1 MSQLSKAYEKNKKIQ
16 QSIASNL
23 QEDEPKKQL
32 TTVSMTSSK
41 QQLKQVLQEQKQREK
56 NPVQRKNTKIGASQS
71 PKFVSTTFIS
81 PVQPIVRTQPSS
93 NLQRLL
99 AQVETGDKW
108 YSGDKP
114 TRSEAAA
121 RIYTIS
127 QTDPERARKLNQ
139 AFSQLQ
145 RDPSSQF
152 YNPYGAATNKAIQEL
167 ANLGVDMSGGIT
179 EDWLAKNSWLKAY
192 YRTSGNSGTP
202 LAPTKSSTAEQ
213 NAAYYYYQILK
224 AQDTTNQAEAE
235 WKALQEEI
243 GYWANRKDRN
253 YSDDQI
259 ISKIDWSNYKT
270 LARMDDGAASGV
282 PLTLNSAIGYSQD
295 ALKGVI
301 WAARNGST
309 GNPLADSAKAVLGAG
324 KTWQE
329 DKKISAKLDPSSK
342 AYSPYS
348 VGSTLDDAALYFG
361 VDSFSKD
368 WLENNRNILAGNDAT
383 AKKMYQ
389 TVYNAEQTTLKAEQ
403 ELDELHAN
411 IDRYLESTT
420 DPDQILRMID
430 GEYKT
435 LDSLDESMREGKLI
449 GTTRAIDYRKQ
460 DIEFEVRRRCLAKN
474 TQINGADYVGAV
486 WKLLGLPEVKT
497 EASSAV
503 GASRDNAINAGGAT
517 IADAGT
523 DEEKTVFKTAY
534 SSDFDT
540 YLTQIKG
547 AMDSGVSDPQGGYDY
562 TLKRADQ
569 YAAEN
574 YMDAMDTVLTYE
586 EAKQAKDEAIKK
598 LNDLGVVY
606 DEDGNIDMTNRKGS
620 LIVPGADTAMAA
632 AGMSDAPR
640 KLRHES
646 TSIDDEIFML
656 REEIETGYGE
666 DEDGERVRLT
676 DEEIK
681 IKKAR
686 LSELQNPSASQKEIN
701 QLLAVVDESTETM
714 ERTQKSYD
722 KANITLKN
730 ITEGYAVADRMQALT
745 GVKAGDNLS
754 TLNQMNFLFNIAQN
768 YQPTEYRAA
777 NLYSLAME
785 YQGYS
790 YEETAAAAKQGMEQN
805 KAFIERVNLAVSE
818 LEKKG
823 ANLPDD
829 KMENIQRFVAALERD
844 IKDAQYFLEQE
855 NADFEQVASDEAWK
869 IGNAY
874 ADYNTLSF
882 WAMND
887 HNADRDGY
895 TKLDDAIMLRLE
907 EINIDEHNAAVDY
920 IGPRTSAQAA
930 AESDDFVGPLP
941 ANWVLQQQS
950 NDHHI
955 AMSQAAE
962 GQYSN
967 VLQLNKE
974 ECQTYLY
981 IRATEG
987 VDAAQEYYDHLT
999 DETYGVI
1006 NMRRNLAWT
1015 ANMQKLAEENPVGA
1029 SVLSVITSPLQI
1041 GGLIETAK
1049 AKIQG
1054 KEINPYA
1061 PGFAP
1066 GSMNSAMR
1074 GTVEENLVESVGG
1087 GFLGW
1092 TVGALYN
1099 AGMSIADSV
1108 YNSLF
1113 MDGIGLSAGSAA
1125 ASGLA
1130 KAGITN
1136 NLSTI
1141 LPKVV
1146 QSAVTASGQG
1156 LQAVSNAVMDAKL
1169 RGATDA
1175 EAMAIG
1181 GVTFVAETLTEAIEV
1196 DTIDS
1201 AIHRGAEREFKNF
1214 ISETLFSMLNEGAG
1228 EGASEIIESVAD
1240 TIIMGA
1246 KSNYDASVQ
1255 QHMAEG
1261 MTKEQAEKAAIRE
1274 IAYSALEATAIGA
1287 ISGGLGTA
1295 YGYVRGDVYGDVDR
1309 IQQPAQTA
1317 AENVQQT
1324 AQETVH
1330 QTAQEKTQQE
1340 APTIAQ
1346 ETQNAEV
1353 ENVVPETAEAAQTP
1367 NTKEETQP
1375 FDTGERLTQ
1384 YEVNEKTVRQVTAL
1398 TASLE
1403 ADEAS
1408 QTATIGAALLGDHA
1422 TPQETAFASAA
1433 AQHMTDTLGSD
1444 AAVRFTRDVL
1454 LLDSDSNGVR
1464 AALTVAALNKGGN
1477 ASQVAQRMAQEGV
1490 TAEGIQELKAAA
1502 DLDVQDANVTAQM
1515 QQTVQENQ
1523 VAKRTAQLIGDGA
1536 LKAVQPYETA
1546 VAQAKSVLRQ
1556 AQGELRRQ
1564 VKRLEGLGKNL
1575 LSLQEQIN
1583 SGTATPQLLDTFRST
1598 VKDIEGQNKVVNEY
1612 NQRVANAEQSLHEA
1626 QNQLDT
1632 VRDDT
1637 LRQVRQ
1643 QAQQDV
1649 ADMQAQQLA
1658 EQEAAKPKQN
1668 AEGSTGTVYD
1678 GDNNQIDFHYAL
1690 VDADSL
1696 NVSNLEDMQVNPN
1709 YPQELQPRDRS
1720 REAGRQQVDE
1730 IASNLN
1736 PARLGESADIQNGAP
1751 IIGSDNVVESG
1762 NGRVM
1767 AIKSAMQKGMETARQ
1782 YTQWLRDNAAK
1793 FGISADQV
1801 QDNSVLVR
1809 VRDTDVDRV
1818 AFVQKAN
1825 ESTTSSYSQTET
1837 AKSDAAKMTGDLLN
1851 LYTPTVSGKI
1861 NTRENASFLARF
1873 LETII
1878 PASDRASYLQ
1888 ADGTLS
1894 QNGLARVQNA
1904 LFEKAYGNTALTAAL
1919 SESTDESTKSVIR
1932 ALTNVAARVAT
1943 VSQEIQDG
1951 KVFNLNIASDLAQA
1965 AERYMAIKKQGLDV
1979 SDYLAQFKMPG
1990 YETETETAASFM
2002 RMFDQNK
2009 RSAAKITNAINAVLD
2024 QVESY
2029 GNPNQTSMLGEN
2041 TAPDLNTVV
2050 ENVIGGKDFAE
2061 DTINAPIQASYGVP
2075 GVTST
2080 GKSGTAGAVVS
2091 PIVTAQNL
2099 AKSLGVGMTLGT
2111 RKMDTGSTKIPKAVR
2126 GYYEQ
2131 NAKYIAVRSNEASSY
2146 AVTMHEA
2153 GHAIADK
2160 IGLTGTQEMVDRL
2173 NPVFA
2178 KNYNAQQLPG
2188 EAFAEFVS
2196 LYMRDS
2202 RMAEDFAG
2210 SDFMRTFEAALRRAD
2225 IDKAVHQARDQI
2237 QAYSAATTLDRA
2249 KAGIIDQAD
2258 AQRKDS
2264 MAEKM
2269 RDFVTNVA
2277 DWTRPLEDV
2286 DKAFAASNDGK
2297 YGNVR
2302 QTAKKRNF
2310 ADRIVESLFTN
2321 AMTDAD
2327 HTIIGDSFSA
2337 AFEGIDGKNADDFI
2351 AYGLLK
2357 HSLSRDVQGKQVF
2370 ANDLTHD
2377 QRVEAV
2383 RQIEEANP
2391 QYKKALDKFEKTWHQ
2406 FMQAWMVDTG
2416 YLSQESFD
2424 KMNEM
2429 YPYWLPTVRVRDGKA
2444 GSGGKRGTFTI
2455 HQATGSDLQII
2466 NPIDTIANYVTRIV
2480 DMNLRNNVAIAFDE
2494 AYQTSKGMGIW
2505 AREITQDMRRTA
2517 VNTEDVQ
2524 QHVNDIL
2531 AEADVDTDVIGN
2543 VLEAIGKEAV
2553 SWQGTNTSTEG
2564 DTLRVV
2570 RRDGTN
2576 AYYQFD
2582 ADGRAIYE
2590 ALTGNGKAVHSETRR
2605 ALKAFSNITSFVS
2618 RMATTYAP
2626 TFAASNPIKDLQS
2639 SIYHGSWASNYLTGL
2654 GKWLVSAYEVTTNS
2668 QGVKDYKAQ
2677 GGGGWNQIQ
2686 TGFRKGADEYRGKLF
2701 EGYWKRDAKSI
2712 AKHIGE
2718 TALDVV
2724 TLDRLNDII
2733 ETASRYAEYRFGK
2746 HDLSTPEGRAEAFQ
2760 AAQDVTTDFAN
2771 GGKGAG
2777 VLIARSIMPFL
2788 NPNIQG
2794 TYRAGLELSGRERG
2808 RLGAR
2813 MTKRIVNTMFLSALA
2828 SVIRARFG
2836 SDEDKDLYGRISDG
2850 VKTSNLIIPNV
2861 FNRDSDRRFVRIP
2874 ISQDPLD
2881 QALYALTTSAID
2893 EYNGDD
2899 DLITELLAGASQIV
2913 SNVTLGASD
2922 LLSEGRLPERLN
2934 GFMQGTIFGPAW
2946 GLITN
2951 QTYYGGKIVGDYLDE
2966 LSPVSQYDETTNN
2979 MFIWLGARLGVS
2991 PKRLEYLYDQYTGY
3005 AGQLLMAVTDG
3016 DNVLETS
3023 LNAFHKRFTIDP
3035 AYTNEISSAYSDNKA
3050 FISQLQ
3056 KTISKT
3062 GTDGKMLRSGLTE
3075 DERSQAYEEIKAMNK
3090 KGGLLKDT
3098 NDQISELWNE
3108 IHAVQDDETKT
3119 EAERR
3124 ALILQYRDQ
3133 ITDLQLSFNEQFG
3146 QFKAKYVTGE
3156 NPLTK
3161 MLLDP
3166 QSVSAYTA
3174 YDKLDDTFK
3183 ADEDKAYMQLAR
3195 SAWEKTENESALPH
3209 PNTSFSVNKTT
3220 YEIGDDDWQAYTEE
3234 YKLAYS
3240 DYLLK
3245 NSAKWNILSDDE
3257 QVELLKKAHQKG
3269 HEAAKKWYMA
3279 KYGIKEKR

>member
-1 MSQLSKAYEKNKKIQ
+1 MSQLLKDKENNQQQTSNNALKN
-16 QSIASNL
+16 A
-23 QEDEPKKQL
+23 
-32 TTVSMTSSK
+32 K
-41 QQLKQVLQEQKQREK
+41 QQLRQGLRQQREYAKQR
-56 NPVQRKNTKIGASQS
+56 QS
-71 PKFVSTTFIS
+71 AMKSLFSGF
-81 PVQPIVRTQPSS
+81 TQPRTSR
-93 NLQRLL
+93 QRLL

-127 QTDPERARKLNQ
+127 QTDPERGKQLYHT
-139 AFSQLQ
+139 FSQLQ

-152 YNPYGAATNKAIQEL
+152 YNPYSAATNKAIQEL

-259 ISKIDWSNYKT
+259 ISKIDWSNYNT

-361 VDSFSKD
+361 VESFSRD

-474 TQINGADYVGAV
+474 TQINGADYVGV
-486 WKLLGLPEVKT
+486 VRKLLGLPDVKT
-497 EASSAV
+497 ETSSAV

-586 EAKQAKDEAIKK
+586 EAQQAKDEAIKK

-745 GVKAGDNLS
+745 GVKAGDSDS
-754 TLNQMNFLFNIAQN
+754 TLAQMTYLFSIARN
-768 YQPTEYRAA
+768 YEPTEYRSA
-777 NLYSLAME
+777 NLYALAMDG
-785 YQGYS
+785 QGAT
-790 YEETAAAAKQGMEQN
+790 YEETAAAAKQGMAQDKQMIEQIN
-805 KAFIERVNLAVSE
+805 FALGE
-818 LEKKG
+818 LESKG
-823 ANLPDD
+823 AHLPDD
-829 KMENIQRFVAALERD
+829 KMENVKRYVAALERD
-844 IKDAQYFLEQE
+844 VQDAEYFLLRENDDYYQE
-855 NADFEQVASDEAWK
+855 SQDVSNEIFAAWQ
-869 IGNAY
+869 
-874 ADYNTLSF
+874 DYNELNPLGMLNPF
-882 WAMND
+882 
-887 HNADRDGY
+887 ADRKGYTALDNVVAIRLEQLQMEEASKTIGRNLKSDKVIMSTGNPAKDGY
-895 TKLDDAIMLRLE
+895 YTED
-907 EINIDEHNAAVDY
+907 IN
-920 IGPRTSAQAA
+920 
-930 AESDDFVGPLP
+930 
-941 ANWVLQQQS
+941 
-950 NDHHI
+950 
-955 AMSQAAE
+955 
-962 GQYSN
+962 
-967 VLQLNKE
+967 QLSKN
-974 ECQTYLY
+974 ECMTYLY
-981 IRATEG
+981 IRGKEG

-999 DETYGVI
+999 NAEYGVI
-1006 NMRRNLAWT
+1006 NMRRNLDW
-1015 ANMQKLAEENPVGA
+1015 
-1029 SVLSVITSPLQI
+1029 
-1041 GGLIETAK
+1041 TAK
-1049 AKIQG
+1049 AQEFADQNAVTGALASALTVIASPLNVGGMVESIKADVLGQ
-1054 KEINPYA
+1054 ELNPYA
-1061 PGFAP
+1061 RGFVYGNMSGTAR
-1066 GSMNSAMR
+1066 A
-1074 GTVEENLVESVGG
+1074 TVEENISESVGG
-1087 GFLGW
+1087 GAGGWLLGK
-1092 TVGALYN
+1092 LYN
-1099 AGMSIADSV
+1099 ALMSYLDTKVSS
-1108 YNSLF
+1108 YF
-1113 MDGIGLSAGSAA
+1113 MGGLGSAA
-1125 ASGLA
+1125 GSGAGKLLA
-1130 KAGITN
+1130 KTGLTEN
-1136 NLSTI
+1136 YVNLAS
-1141 LPKVV
+1141 KVA
-1146 QSAVTASGQG
+1146 SSFVTASGQG
-1156 LQAVSNAVMDAKL
+1156 MQAVGNAMMDAKL
-1169 RGATDA
+1169 RGATPA
-1175 EAMAIG
+1175 EARVLG
-1181 GVTFVAETLTEAIEV
+1181 LVTFLAETSTEAIEV
-1196 DTIDS
+1196 ETIDS
-1201 AIHRGAEREFKNF
+1201 AIHGGAEREFKNTF
-1214 ISETLFSMLNEGAG
+1214 KKLLFNMFNAGAG
-1228 EGASEIIESVAD
+1228 GGVSELVEGIADKVVMGYKSNWAKSVQRYIDEDMTKKQAKKAAWKEIIWNAVEAAV
-1240 TIIMGA
+1240 
-1246 KSNYDASVQ
+1246 V
-1255 QHMAEG
+1255 EG
-1261 MTKEQAEKAAIRE
+1261 
-1274 IAYSALEATAIGA
+1274 
-1287 ISGGLGTA
+1287 ISGGLGTVL
-1295 YGYVRGDVYGDVDR
+1295 GYVQGRIFGDGSQTQDAVQPTAET
-1309 IQQPAQTA
+1309 IQQEQQTTQ
-1317 AENVQQT
+1317 ETVQQT
-1324 AQETVH
+1324 AQE
-1330 QTAQEKTQQE
+1330 QTQQE
-1340 APTIAQ
+1340 APTITQ

-1353 ENVVPETAEAAQTP
+1353 ENAAPETAEAAQTP
-1367 NTKEETQP
+1367 NTKEETQT

-1408 QTATIGAALLGDHA
+1408 QTATIGAALLGDNA

-1477 ASQVAQRMAQEGV
+1477 ASQVAQRMAQDGV

-1523 VAKRTAQLIGDGA
+1523 VALRTAQLIGDGA

-1564 VKRLEGLGKNL
+1564 VKRREGLGQNL

-1598 VKDIEGQNKVVNEY
+1598 VKDIEGQIKVVNEY
-1612 NQRVANAEQSLHEA
+1612 TQRVTNAEQSLHDA

-1649 ADMQAQQLA
+1649 MSTWEAQTRVDSNAAKAYNDTSEVSDNAVQHRSVDQSQAADAGQLA
-1658 EQEAAKPKQN
+1658 ESSGRDDGRRDYLYAGQGAGRGADSGGAEGATRDIGQDNSGVYARLRVLSPNARNNLTQRGVTDLHLQEGQDQQRFSDALNAAKASNDHGAYVDAQSVEQLTEKGAKLIVSEDGLAGAAVATTGKEKGNIFAVFKDAKSTARGASAELLIQAI
-1668 AEGSTGTVYD
+1668 AEGGNKLDCYAGKLAAMYAKIGMEPVARVAFNEEFMPDGWNTARDDHPDIIFWKHNGDSADTVAQKY
-1678 GDNNQIDFHYAL
+1678 G
-1690 VDADSL
+1690 
-1696 NVSNLEDMQVNPN
+1696 
-1709 YPQELQPRDRS
+1709 
-1720 REAGRQQVDE
+1720 
-1730 IASNLN
+1730 
-1736 PARLGESADIQNGAP
+1736 LGESEGGYHVYTTEELNSLPLFDDVTDANGETQYGYDRAWDYRDSLIDAEVMQN
-1751 IIGSDNVVESG
+1751 
-1762 NGRVM
+1762 
-1767 AIKSAMQKGMETARQ
+1767 ETAGQ
-1782 YTQWLRDNAAK
+1782 GN
-1793 FGISADQV
+1793 DQ
-1801 QDNSVLVR
+1801 SV
-1809 VRDTDVDRV
+1809 
-1818 AFVQKAN
+1818 
-1825 ESTTSSYSQTET
+1825 
-1837 AKSDAAKMTGDLLN
+1837 
-1851 LYTPTVSGKI
+1851 
-1861 NTRENASFLARF
+1861 
-1873 LETII
+1873 
-1878 PASDRASYLQ
+1878 
-1888 ADGTLS
+1888 
-1894 QNGLARVQNA
+1894 
-1904 LFEKAYGNTALTAAL
+1904 
-1919 SESTDESTKSVIR
+1919 
-1932 ALTNVAARVAT
+1932 
-1943 VSQEIQDG
+1943 
-1951 KVFNLNIASDLAQA
+1951 
-1965 AERYMAIKKQGLDV
+1965 
-1979 SDYLAQFKMPG
+1979 
-1990 YETETETAASFM
+1990 
-2002 RMFDQNK
+2002 
-2009 RSAAKITNAINAVLD
+2009 
-2024 QVESY
+2024 
-2029 GNPNQTSMLGEN
+2029 
-2041 TAPDLNTVV
+2041 
-2050 ENVIGGKDFAE
+2050 
-2061 DTINAPIQASYGVP
+2061 QASYGVP
-2075 GVTST
+2075 GITST

-2264 MAEKM
+2264 MAEKL

-2286 DKAFAASNDGK
+2286 DKAFADSNGGR

-2391 QYKKALDKFEKTWHQ
+2391 QYKEALDKFEKTWHQ

-2517 VNTEDVQ
+2517 VNTEYVQ
-2524 QHVNDIL
+2524 QRVNDIL

-2626 TFAASNPIKDLQS
+2626 AFAASNPIKDLQS

-2668 QGVKDYKAQ
+2668 KGVQDYKAH

-2724 TLDRLNDII
+2724 TLDKLNDII

-2808 RLGAR
+2808 RLVAR
-2813 MTKRIVNTMFLSALA
+2813 MTKRVVNTMFLAATA
-2828 SVIRARFG
+2828 SFIRNLCG

-2850 VKTSNLIIPNV
+2850 VKTSNLILPNV

-2899 DLITELLAGASQIV
+2899 DLITELLAGAGQIV

-2922 LLSEGRLPERLN
+2922 LLSEGSLPERLN

-3016 DNVLETS
+3016 DNALKTT

-3035 AYTNEISSAYSDNKA
+3035 AYTNDISSAYSDNKA

-3062 GTDGKMLRSGLTE
+3062 GTDGKMLRGDLTE

-3119 EAERR
+3119 EAEQRT
-3124 ALILQYRDQ
+3124 LILQYRDQ
-3133 ITDLQLSFNEQFG
+3133 ITDLQLRFNEQFG
-3146 QFKAKYVTGE
+3146 QFQAKYVTGE

-3183 ADEDKAYMQLAR
+3183 ADEDKTYMQLAR
-3195 SAWEKTENESALPH
+3195 AAWEKTKNDSALPH

-3220 YEIGDDDWQAYTEE
+3220 YEIGDNDWQAYTAE

-3257 QVELLKKAHQKG
+3257 QVELLKNAHTKG
-3269 HEAAKKWYMA
+3269 HDAAKKWYMA

>member
-1 MSQLSKAYEKNKKIQ
+1 MSQLSKAYEKNKNVQ

-41 QQLKQVLQEQKQREK
+41 QQLKQVLKEQKQREK

-99 AQVETGDKW
+99 AKVETDNSW
-108 YSGDKP
+108 YSGSTP

-127 QTDPERARKLNQ
+127 QTDPERAMKLNQ
-139 AFSQLQ
+139 AFSYLQ

-259 ISKIDWSNYKT
+259 ISRIDWSKYKT

-368 WLENNRNILAGNDAT
+368 WLKNNRNILAGNDAT

-403 ELDELHAN
+403 ELDELHAS

-435 LDSLDESMREGKLI
+435 LDSLDESMRDGKLI

-474 TQINGADYVGAV
+474 TQINGAEYVGAV
-486 WKLLGLPEVKT
+486 WKLLGLPEVKA
-497 EASSAV
+497 EAGSAV

-640 KLRHES
+640 KLRK
-646 TSIDDEIFML
+646 TSDDTADEIDML
-656 REEIETGYGE
+656 RKEIASGYGKDEKGKRVKLTDAEIE
-666 DEDGERVRLT
+666 L
-676 DEEIK
+676 K
-681 IKKAR
+681 H
-686 LSELQNPSASQKEIN
+686 SQLQALLHPEAITATQKEIN

-745 GVKAGDNLS
+745 GVKAGDSDS
-754 TLNQMNFLFNIAQN
+754 TLAQMTYLFSIARN
-768 YQPTEYRAA
+768 YEPTEYRSA
-777 NLYSLAME
+777 NLYALAMDG
-785 YQGYS
+785 QGAT
-790 YEETAAAAKQGMEQN
+790 YEETAAAARQGMAQN
-805 KAFIERVNLAVSE
+805 KQMIEQINFALGE
-818 LEKKG
+818 LESKG
-823 ANLPDD
+823 AHLPDD
-829 KMENIQRFVAALERD
+829 KMENVKRYVAALERD
-844 IKDAQYFLEQE
+844 VQDAEYFLLRENDDYYQE
-855 NADFEQVASDEAWK
+855 SQDVSNEIFAAWQ
-869 IGNAY
+869 
-874 ADYNTLSF
+874 DYNELNPLGMLNPF
-882 WAMND
+882 
-887 HNADRDGY
+887 ADRKGYTALDNVVAIRLEQLQMEEASKTIGRNLKSDKVIMSTGNPAKDGY
-895 TKLDDAIMLRLE
+895 YTED
-907 EINIDEHNAAVDY
+907 IN
-920 IGPRTSAQAA
+920 
-930 AESDDFVGPLP
+930 
-941 ANWVLQQQS
+941 
-950 NDHHI
+950 
-955 AMSQAAE
+955 
-962 GQYSN
+962 
-967 VLQLNKE
+967 QLSKN
-974 ECQTYLY
+974 ECMTYLY
-981 IRATEG
+981 IRGKEG

-999 DETYGVI
+999 NAEYGVI
-1006 NMRRNLAWT
+1006 NMRRNLDW
-1015 ANMQKLAEENPVGA
+1015 
-1029 SVLSVITSPLQI
+1029 
-1041 GGLIETAK
+1041 TAK
-1049 AKIQG
+1049 AQEFADQNAVTGALASALTVIASPLNVGGMVESIKADVLGQ
-1054 KEINPYA
+1054 ELNPYA
-1061 PGFAP
+1061 RGFVYGNMSGTAR
-1066 GSMNSAMR
+1066 A
-1074 GTVEENLVESVGG
+1074 TVEENISEAVGG
-1087 GFLGW
+1087 GARGWLLGK
-1092 TVGALYN
+1092 LYN
-1099 AGMSIADSV
+1099 ALMSYGDSV
-1108 YNSLF
+1108 VNSYF
-1113 MDGIGLSAGSAA
+1113 MGDLGAAAGSGA
-1125 ASGLA
+1125 GKLLA
-1130 KAGITN
+1130 KTGLTEN
-1136 NLSTI
+1136 YVNLAS
-1141 LPKVV
+1141 KVV
-1146 QSAVTASGQG
+1146 SSFVTASGQG
-1156 LQAVSNAVMDAKL
+1156 MQAVGNTVMDAKL
-1169 RGATDA
+1169 RGATA
-1175 EAMAIG
+1175 TERRILG
-1181 GVTFVAETLTEAIEV
+1181 LVTFLAETATEAIEV
-1196 DTIDS
+1196 ETIDS
-1201 AIHRGAEREFKNF
+1201 AIHGGAEREFKDTF
-1214 ISETLFSMLNEGAG
+1214 KKLLFNMFNEGAG
-1228 EGASEIIESVAD
+1228 EGVSELVEGMADKVVMDYKSNWAESVQRYID
-1240 TIIMGA
+1240 
-1246 KSNYDASVQ
+1246 
-1255 QHMAEG
+1255 EG
-1261 MTKEQAEKAAIRE
+1261 MTKKQAEDAAWKE
-1274 IAYSALEATAIGA
+1274 ILWNAAEAAAVGG
-1287 ISGGLGTA
+1287 ISGGLGTGL
-1295 YGYVRGDVYGDVDR
+1295 GYVQGRIFGDGSQTQDAVQPTAETV
-1309 IQQPAQTA
+1309 QQTQQTA
-1317 AENVQQT
+1317 LETVQDVQQEQTAQETVQQT
-1324 AQETVH
+1324 AQE
-1330 QTAQEKTQQE
+1330 QTQQE

-1408 QTATIGAALLGDHA
+1408 QTATIGAALLGDNA

-1523 VAKRTAQLIGDGA
+1523 VALRTAQLIGDGA

-1564 VKRLEGLGKNL
+1564 VKRREGLGQNL

-1598 VKDIEGQNKVVNEY
+1598 VKDIEGQIKVVNEY
-1612 NQRVANAEQSLHEA
+1612 TQRVANAEQSLHDA

-1649 ADMQAQQLA
+1649 MSTWEAQTRVDSNAAKAYNDTSEVSDNAVQHRSVDQSQAADAGQLA
-1658 EQEAAKPKQN
+1658 ESSGRDDGRRDYLYAGQGAGRGADSGGAEGATRDIGQDNSGVYARLRVLSPNARNNLTQRGVTDLHLQEGQDQQRFSDALNAAKASNDHGAYVDAQSVEQLTEKGAKLIVSEDGLAGAAVATTGKEKGNIFAVFKDAKSTARGASAELLIQAI
-1668 AEGSTGTVYD
+1668 AEGGNKLDCYAGKLAAMYAKIGMEPVARVAFNEEFMPDGWNTARDDHPDIIFWKHNGDSADTVAQKY
-1678 GDNNQIDFHYAL
+1678 G
-1690 VDADSL
+1690 
-1696 NVSNLEDMQVNPN
+1696 
-1709 YPQELQPRDRS
+1709 
-1720 REAGRQQVDE
+1720 
-1730 IASNLN
+1730 
-1736 PARLGESADIQNGAP
+1736 LGESEGGYHVYTTEELNSLPLFDDVTDANG
-1751 IIGSDNVVESG
+1751 
-1762 NGRVM
+1762 
-1767 AIKSAMQKGMETARQ
+1767 ETQ
-1782 YTQWLRDNAAK
+1782 Y
-1793 FGISADQV
+1793 G
-1801 QDNSVLVR
+1801 
-1809 VRDTDVDRV
+1809 
-1818 AFVQKAN
+1818 
-1825 ESTTSSYSQTET
+1825 Y
-1837 AKSDAAKMTGDLLN
+1837 
-1851 LYTPTVSGKI
+1851 
-1861 NTRENASFLARF
+1861 
-1873 LETII
+1873 
-1878 PASDRASYLQ
+1878 DRAWDYRDSLIDAEVMQ
-1888 ADGTLS
+1888 NETDG
-1894 QNGLARVQNA
+1894 Q
-1904 LFEKAYGNTALTAAL
+1904 GN
-1919 SESTDESTKSVIR
+1919 DQSV
-1932 ALTNVAARVAT
+1932 
-1943 VSQEIQDG
+1943 
-1951 KVFNLNIASDLAQA
+1951 
-1965 AERYMAIKKQGLDV
+1965 
-1979 SDYLAQFKMPG
+1979 
-1990 YETETETAASFM
+1990 
-2002 RMFDQNK
+2002 
-2009 RSAAKITNAINAVLD
+2009 
-2024 QVESY
+2024 
-2029 GNPNQTSMLGEN
+2029 
-2041 TAPDLNTVV
+2041 
-2050 ENVIGGKDFAE
+2050 
-2061 DTINAPIQASYGVP
+2061 QASYGVP

-2286 DKAFAASNDGK
+2286 DKAFADSNGGQ

-2480 DMNLRNNVAIAFDE
+2480 DMNLRNNVAIAFDD

-2524 QHVNDIL
+2524 QRVNDIL

-2553 SWQGTNTSTEG
+2553 SWQGTNTSAEG

-2639 SIYHGSWASNYLTGL
+2639 SIYHGSWASNFLTGL

-2668 QGVKDYKAQ
+2668 KGVQDYKAQ

-2922 LLSEGRLPERLN
+2922 LLSEGSLPERLN

-2966 LSPVSQYDETTNN
+2966 LSHVSQYDETTNN

-3016 DNVLETS
+3016 DNALKTT

-3035 AYTNEISSAYSDNKA
+3035 AYTNDISSAYSDNKA

-3062 GTDGKMLRSGLTE
+3062 GTDGKMLRGDLTE

-3119 EAERR
+3119 EAEQR

-3146 QFKAKYVTGE
+3146 QFQAKYVTGE

-3174 YDKLDDTFK
+3174 YDKMDDTFK

-3209 PNTSFSVNKTT
+3209 PNSDFSVNGIK
-3220 YEIGDDDWQAYTEE
+3220 YEIGDEDWQAYTAE

-3240 DYLLK
+3240 DYLAK
-3245 NSAKWNILSDDE
+3245 NSAKWNILSNDE

>member
-1 MSQLSKAYEKNKKIQ
+1 MSQLSKAYEKNKKVQ

-23 QEDEPKKQL
+23 QEDEPKNQL

-127 QTDPERARKLNQ
+127 QTDPARARKLNQ

-259 ISKIDWSNYKT
+259 ISRIDWSKYKT

-368 WLENNRNILAGNDAT
+368 WLKNNRNILAGNDAT

-403 ELDELHAN
+403 ELDELHAD

-586 EAKQAKDEAIKK
+586 EAQQAKDEAIRK

-640 KLRHES
+640 KLRK
-646 TSIDDEIFML
+646 TSDDTADEIDML
-656 REEIETGYGE
+656 RKEIASGYGKDEKGKRVKLTDAEIE
-666 DEDGERVRLT
+666 L
-676 DEEIK
+676 K
-681 IKKAR
+681 H
-686 LSELQNPSASQKEIN
+686 SQLQALLHPEAITATQKEIN

-745 GVKAGDNLS
+745 GVKAGDSDS
-754 TLNQMNFLFNIAQN
+754 TLAQMTYLFSIARN
-768 YQPTEYRAA
+768 YEPTEYRSA
-777 NLYSLAME
+777 NLYALAMDG
-785 YQGYS
+785 QGAT
-790 YEETAAAAKQGMEQN
+790 YEETAAAARQGMAQN
-805 KAFIERVNLAVSE
+805 KQMIEQINFALGE
-818 LEKKG
+818 LESKG
-823 ANLPDD
+823 AHLPDD
-829 KMENIQRFVAALERD
+829 KMENVKRYVAALERD
-844 IKDAQYFLEQE
+844 VQDAEYFLLRENDDYYQE
-855 NADFEQVASDEAWK
+855 SQDVSNEIFAAWQ
-869 IGNAY
+869 
-874 ADYNTLSF
+874 DYNELNPLGMLNPF
-882 WAMND
+882 
-887 HNADRDGY
+887 ADRKGYTALDNVVAIRLEQLQMEEASKTVGRNLKSDKVIMSTGNPAKDGY
-895 TKLDDAIMLRLE
+895 YTED
-907 EINIDEHNAAVDY
+907 IN
-920 IGPRTSAQAA
+920 
-930 AESDDFVGPLP
+930 
-941 ANWVLQQQS
+941 
-950 NDHHI
+950 
-955 AMSQAAE
+955 
-962 GQYSN
+962 
-967 VLQLNKE
+967 QLSKN
-974 ECQTYLY
+974 ECMTYLY
-981 IRATEG
+981 IRGKEG

-999 DETYGVI
+999 NAEYGVI
-1006 NMRRNLAWT
+1006 NMRRNLDW
-1015 ANMQKLAEENPVGA
+1015 
-1029 SVLSVITSPLQI
+1029 
-1041 GGLIETAK
+1041 TAK
-1049 AKIQG
+1049 AQEFADQNAVTGALASALTIIASPLTVGGMVESIKADVLGQ
-1054 KEINPYA
+1054 ELNPYA
-1061 PGFAP
+1061 RGFVYGNMSGTAR
-1066 GSMNSAMR
+1066 A
-1074 GTVEENLVESVGG
+1074 TVEENISESVGG
-1087 GFLGW
+1087 GARGWLLGKLY
-1092 TVGALYN
+1092 VAL
-1099 AGMSIADSV
+1099 MSYGDSV
-1108 YNSLF
+1108 VSSYF
-1113 MDGIGLSAGSAA
+1113 MGDLGAAAGSGA
-1125 ASGLA
+1125 GKLLA
-1130 KAGITN
+1130 KTGLTEN
-1136 NLSTI
+1136 YVNLAS
-1141 LPKVV
+1141 KVV
-1146 QSAVTASGQG
+1146 SSFVTASGQG
-1156 LQAVSNAVMDAKL
+1156 MQAVGNAMMDAKL
-1169 RGATDA
+1169 RGATPA
-1175 EAMAIG
+1175 EARVLG
-1181 GVTFVAETLTEAIEV
+1181 LVTFLAETATEAIEV
-1196 DTIDS
+1196 ETIDS
-1201 AIHRGAEREFKNF
+1201 AIHGGAEREFKDTF
-1214 ISETLFSMLNEGAG
+1214 KKLLFNMFNEGAG
-1228 EGASEIIESVAD
+1228 EGVSELVEGMADKVVMDYKSNWAESVQRYID
-1240 TIIMGA
+1240 
-1246 KSNYDASVQ
+1246 
-1255 QHMAEG
+1255 EG
-1261 MTKEQAEKAAIRE
+1261 MTKKQAEDAAWKE
-1274 IAYSALEATAIGA
+1274 ILWNAAEAAAVGG
-1287 ISGGLGTA
+1287 ISGGLGTGL
-1295 YGYVRGDVYGDVDR
+1295 GYVQGRIFGDGSQTQDAVQPTAET
-1309 IQQPAQTA
+1309 IQQ
-1317 AENVQQT
+1317 EQQT
-1324 AQETVH
+1324 AQETVQ
-1330 QTAQEKTQQE
+1330 QTAQEQTQQE

-1353 ENVVPETAEAAQTP
+1353 ENVVPETTEDAQTP

-1408 QTATIGAALLGDHA
+1408 QTATIGAALLGDSA

-1454 LLDSDSNGVR
+1454 LLDSDTNGVR

-1546 VAQAKSVLRQ
+1546 VAQAKSALRQ

-1564 VKRLEGLGKNL
+1564 VKRREGLGQNL

-1598 VKDIEGQNKVVNEY
+1598 VKDIEGQIKVVNEY
-1612 NQRVANAEQSLHEA
+1612 TQRVANAEQSLHDA

-1649 ADMQAQQLA
+1649 MSTWEAQTRVDSNAAKAYNDTSEVSDNAVQHRSVDQSQAADAGQLA
-1658 EQEAAKPKQN
+1658 ESSGRDDGRRDYLYAGQGAGRGADSGGAEGATRDIGQDNSGVYARLRVLSPNARNNLTQRGVTDLHLQEGQDQQRFSDALNAAKASNDHGAYVDAQSVEQLTEKGAKLIVSEDGLAGAAVATTGKEKGNIFAVFKDAKSTARGASAELLIQAI
-1668 AEGSTGTVYD
+1668 AEGGNKLDCYAGKLAAMYAKIGMEPVARVAFNEEFMPDGWNTERDDHPDIIFWKHNGDSADTVAQKY
-1678 GDNNQIDFHYAL
+1678 G
-1690 VDADSL
+1690 
-1696 NVSNLEDMQVNPN
+1696 
-1709 YPQELQPRDRS
+1709 
-1720 REAGRQQVDE
+1720 
-1730 IASNLN
+1730 
-1736 PARLGESADIQNGAP
+1736 LGESEGGYHVYTTEELNSLPLFDDVTDANGETQYGYDRAWDYRDSLIDAEVMQN
-1751 IIGSDNVVESG
+1751 
-1762 NGRVM
+1762 
-1767 AIKSAMQKGMETARQ
+1767 ETAGQ
-1782 YTQWLRDNAAK
+1782 GN
-1793 FGISADQV
+1793 DQ
-1801 QDNSVLVR
+1801 SV
-1809 VRDTDVDRV
+1809 
-1818 AFVQKAN
+1818 
-1825 ESTTSSYSQTET
+1825 
-1837 AKSDAAKMTGDLLN
+1837 
-1851 LYTPTVSGKI
+1851 
-1861 NTRENASFLARF
+1861 
-1873 LETII
+1873 
-1878 PASDRASYLQ
+1878 
-1888 ADGTLS
+1888 
-1894 QNGLARVQNA
+1894 
-1904 LFEKAYGNTALTAAL
+1904 
-1919 SESTDESTKSVIR
+1919 
-1932 ALTNVAARVAT
+1932 
-1943 VSQEIQDG
+1943 
-1951 KVFNLNIASDLAQA
+1951 
-1965 AERYMAIKKQGLDV
+1965 
-1979 SDYLAQFKMPG
+1979 
-1990 YETETETAASFM
+1990 
-2002 RMFDQNK
+2002 
-2009 RSAAKITNAINAVLD
+2009 
-2024 QVESY
+2024 
-2029 GNPNQTSMLGEN
+2029 
-2041 TAPDLNTVV
+2041 
-2050 ENVIGGKDFAE
+2050 
-2061 DTINAPIQASYGVP
+2061 QASYGVP

-2091 PIVTAQNL
+2091 PIVTAQKL
-2099 AKSLGVGMTLGT
+2099 AKALGVGMTLGT

-2196 LYMRDS
+2196 LYMTSKDL
-2202 RMAEDFAG
+2202 AEDFAG
-2210 SDFMRTFEAALRRAD
+2210 GSFVRNFESKLRKAGIADAVHEAALS
-2225 IDKAVHQARDQI
+2225 I
-2237 QAYSAATTLDRA
+2237 QAYSAANTLDRV
-2249 KAGIIDQAD
+2249 KAAFTDKVPKKGSLGE
-2258 AQRKDS
+2258 RL
-2264 MAEKM
+2264 AE
-2269 RDFVTNVA
+2269 FITNVQS
-2277 DWTRPLEDV
+2277 WSYPLEQV
-2286 DKAFAASNDGK
+2286 DKLYAKEHGGE

-2302 QTAKKRNF
+2302 MMAKQRNF
-2310 ADRIVESLFTN
+2310 AQRLVANMFTPGGHLVGPDRAI
-2321 AMTDAD
+2321 
-2327 HTIIGDSFSA
+2327 HGDSYSSCFD
-2337 AFEGIDGKNADDFI
+2337 GVDGKNYEDFI
-2351 AYGLLK
+2351 AYWGMNHAIDRAK
-2357 HSLSRDVQGKQVF
+2357 THKQVF
-2370 ANDLTHD
+2370 GSDISTEQMAASIAELDAAHPEY
-2377 QRVEAV
+2377 REAMD
-2383 RQIEEANP
+2383 
-2391 QYKKALDKFEKTWHQ
+2391 KAVKWWQD
-2406 FMQAWMVDTG
+2406 FMQLWMVDTG
-2416 YLSQESFD
+2416 YLTQEQMD
-2424 KMNEM
+2424 AMNQTYQHYM
-2429 YPYWLPTVRVRDGKA
+2429 PTQRERIGGAKTGKSDFFQVRAAV
-2444 GSGGKRGTFTI
+2444 
-2455 HQATGSDLQII
+2455 GSDL
-2466 NPIDTIANYVTRIV
+2466 RIV
-2480 DMNLRNNVAIAFDE
+2480 NPLISIADYANSIVGMNLKNDAALEFHNAFQSTE
-2494 AYQTSKGMGIW
+2494 GMGIW
-2505 AREITQDMRRTA
+2505 AREITQDMRKTA

-2524 QHVNDIL
+2524 QQVNEIL
-2531 AEADVDTDVIGN
+2531 GAADVDTDVIGD
-2543 VLEAIGKEAV
+2543 VLNAIGKEAV
-2553 SWQGTNTSTEG
+2553 SWQGTGTSSEG
-2564 DTLRVV
+2564 NVMSVHLP
-2570 RRDGTN
+2570 DGSN
-2576 AYYQFD
+2576 VYYQFTD
-2582 ADGRAIYE
+2582 DGRQIYD
-2590 ALTGNGKAVHSETRR
+2590 ALTGSGKAGNASVNKAIR
-2605 ALKAFSNITSFVS
+2605 AFVGLTQFMS
-2618 RMATTYAP
+2618 KMVTQNSW
-2626 TFAASNPIKDLQS
+2626 TFALTNPMRDFQTASGYGTFAKTYVGGLLKWGSTFLKVARNAPIVQ
-2639 SIYHGSWASNYLTGL
+2639 
-2654 GKWLVSAYEVTTNS
+2654 E
-2668 QGVKDYKAQ
+2668 YKAM
-2677 GGGGWNQIQ
+2677 GGGGWNRVD
-2686 TGFRKGADEYRGKLF
+2686 TTTRVGTDAYLNDMFD
-2701 EGYWKRDAKSI
+2701 GYWKRNAKST
-2712 AKHIGE
+2712 AKHY
-2718 TALDVV
+2718 ADKLLDIV
-2724 TLDRLNDII
+2724 TLEKLQGWVETTTRVLEYSTAQHDR
-2733 ETASRYAEYRFGK
+2733 
-2746 HDLSTPEGRAEAFQ
+2746 STKKGRIEAFQ
-2760 AAQDVTTDFAN
+2760 AAQDVSVDFAE

-2777 VLIARSIMPFL
+2777 VVVAKAFIPFL
-2788 NPNIQG
+2788 NPQIQG
-2794 TYRAGLELSGRERG
+2794 TARAVSELSGRERSK
-2808 RLGAR
+2808 LKNR
-2813 MTKRIVNTMFLSALA
+2813 MIKRGVNIM
-2828 SVIRARFG
+2828 
-2836 SDEDKDLYGRISDG
+2836 ISTAMAA
-2850 VKTSNLIIPNV
+2850 VLRKM
-2861 FNRDSDRRFVRIP
+2861 
-2874 ISQDPLD
+2874 
-2881 QALYALTTSAID
+2881 AY
-2893 EYNGDD
+2893 GDD
-2899 DLITELLAGASQIV
+2899 DEYEKLSADMKTGNTILPNLFGGAKRYTRIPGSQDLWDQAVKTLATMVVDGAFGDSDARDLLMSGAEAILDSATVGLYGTITSTGNTAQRLNNIMSKTVFGALWGASTNLNYYGKSIV
-2913 SNVTLGASD
+2913 PEYLQDLPPHMQYDDTTSDFFITLGK
-2922 LLSEGRLPERLN
+2922 LTGRSPMVLQYVFEQYA
-2934 GFMQGTIFGPAW
+2934 G
-2946 GLITN
+2946 
-2951 QTYYGGKIVGDYLDE
+2951 YGGQML
-2966 LSPVSQYDETTNN
+2966 VSAMEGN
-2979 MFIWLGARLGVS
+2979 S
-2991 PKRLEYLYDQYTGY
+2991 LYDSITG
-3005 AGQLLMAVTDG
+3005 
-3016 DNVLETS
+3016 
-3023 LNAFHKRFTIDP
+3023 AFYNRLTTDP
-3035 AYTNEISSAYSDNKA
+3035 AYHNDIGTAYAENKEWVNQFVDSVKMKGIDA
-3050 FISQLQ
+3050 
-3056 KTISKT
+3056 
-3062 GTDGKMLRSGLTE
+3062 GMLRSDLT
-3075 DERSQAYEEIKAMNK
+3075 DDQRSAAYEEAKAMLK
-3090 KGGLLKDT
+3090 KGGV
-3098 NDQISELWNE
+3098 IY
-3108 IHAVQDDETKT
+3108 ETKQSINALWKQIDEVT
-3119 EAERR
+3119 ENESLSDSDKNR
-3124 ALILQYRDQ
+3124 LILQYRDEMVA
-3133 ITDLQLSFNEQFG
+3133 LQLSANEELSK
-3146 QFKAKYVTGE
+3146 FKAKYVTGDAWFKNIFTPYQE
-3156 NPLTK
+3156 
-3161 MLLDP
+3161 
-3166 QSVSAYTA
+3166 VSPYTA
-3174 YDKLDDTFK
+3174 YDKMDDTFK

-3195 SAWEKTENESALPH
+3195 SAWEKTKNDSALPH

-3220 YEIGDDDWQAYTEE
+3220 YEIGDDDWQAYTAE

-3245 NSAKWNILSDDE
+3245 NSAKWTILSDDE
-3257 QVELLKKAHQKG
+3257 QVELLKEAHKKG

>member
-1 MSQLSKAYEKNKKIQ
+1 MSQLSKAYEKNKMVQ

-139 AFSQLQ
+139 AFSYLQ

-259 ISKIDWSNYKT
+259 ISRIDWSKYKT

-282 PLTLNSAIGYSQD
+282 PLTLNSSIGYSQD

-435 LDSLDESMREGKLI
+435 LDSLDESMRDGKLI

-474 TQINGADYVGAV
+474 TQINGAEYVGAV

-497 EASSAV
+497 ETSSAV

-620 LIVPGADTAMAA
+620 LIVPGADTATAA

-640 KLRHES
+640 KLRK
-646 TSIDDEIFML
+646 TSDDTADEIDML
-656 REEIETGYGE
+656 RKEIASGYGKDEKGKRVKLTDAEIE
-666 DEDGERVRLT
+666 L
-676 DEEIK
+676 K
-681 IKKAR
+681 H
-686 LSELQNPSASQKEIN
+686 SQLQALLHPEAITETQKEIN

-745 GVKAGDNLS
+745 GVKAGDSDS
-754 TLNQMNFLFNIAQN
+754 TLAQMTYLFSIARN
-768 YQPTEYRAA
+768 YEPTEYRSA
-777 NLYSLAME
+777 NLYALAMDG
-785 YQGYS
+785 QGAT
-790 YEETAAAAKQGMEQN
+790 YEETAAAAKQGMAQN
-805 KAFIERVNLAVSE
+805 KQMIEQINFALGE
-818 LEKKG
+818 LESKG
-823 ANLPDD
+823 AHLPDD
-829 KMENIQRFVAALERD
+829 KMENVKRYVAALERD
-844 IKDAQYFLEQE
+844 VQDAEYFLLRENDDYYQE
-855 NADFEQVASDEAWK
+855 SQDVSNEIFAAWQ
-869 IGNAY
+869 
-874 ADYNTLSF
+874 DYNELNPLGMLNPF
-882 WAMND
+882 
-887 HNADRDGY
+887 ADRKGYTALDNVVAIRLEQLQMEEASKTVGRNLKSDKVIMSTGNPAQDGY
-895 TKLDDAIMLRLE
+895 YTED
-907 EINIDEHNAAVDY
+907 IN
-920 IGPRTSAQAA
+920 
-930 AESDDFVGPLP
+930 
-941 ANWVLQQQS
+941 
-950 NDHHI
+950 
-955 AMSQAAE
+955 
-962 GQYSN
+962 
-967 VLQLNKE
+967 QLSKN
-974 ECQTYLY
+974 ECMTYLY
-981 IRATEG
+981 IRGKEG

-999 DETYGVI
+999 NAEYGVI
-1006 NMRRNLAWT
+1006 NMRRNLDW
-1015 ANMQKLAEENPVGA
+1015 
-1029 SVLSVITSPLQI
+1029 
-1041 GGLIETAK
+1041 TAK
-1049 AKIQG
+1049 AKEFADQNAVTGALASALTVIASPLNVGGMVESIKADVLGQ
-1054 KEINPYA
+1054 ELNPYA
-1061 PGFAP
+1061 RGFVYGNMSSTAR
-1066 GSMNSAMR
+1066 A
-1074 GTVEENLVESVGG
+1074 TVEENISESVGG
-1087 GFLGW
+1087 GAGGWLLVKLYENLMSFGDSRVSSYFMGGLG
-1092 TVGALYN
+1092 A
-1099 AGMSIADSV
+1099 A
-1108 YNSLF
+1108 
-1113 MDGIGLSAGSAA
+1113 AGSGA
-1125 ASGLA
+1125 GKLLA
-1130 KAGITN
+1130 KTGLTKNYVKLASN
-1136 NLSTI
+1136 
-1141 LPKVV
+1141 VV
-1146 QSAVTASGQG
+1146 SSFVTASGQG
-1156 LQAVSNAVMDAKL
+1156 MQAVGNAMMDAKL
-1169 RGATDA
+1169 RGATPA
-1175 EAMAIG
+1175 EARVLG
-1181 GVTFVAETLTEAIEV
+1181 LVTFLAETATEAIEV
-1196 DTIDS
+1196 ETIDS
-1201 AIHRGAEREFKNF
+1201 AIHGGAERKFKDTF
-1214 ISETLFSMLNEGAG
+1214 KKLLFNMFNEGAG
-1228 EGASEIIESVAD
+1228 EGVSELVEGMADKVVMDYKSNWAESVQRYID
-1240 TIIMGA
+1240 
-1246 KSNYDASVQ
+1246 
-1255 QHMAEG
+1255 EG
-1261 MTKEQAEKAAIRE
+1261 MTKKQAEDAAWKE
-1274 IAYSALEATAIGA
+1274 ILWNVAEAAAVGG
-1287 ISGGLGTA
+1287 ISGGLGTGL
-1295 YGYVRGDVYGDVDR
+1295 GYVQGRIFGDGSQTQDAVQPTAETV
-1309 IQQPAQTA
+1309 QQEQQAAQET
-1317 AENVQQT
+1317 VQQT
-1324 AQETVH
+1324 AQE
-1330 QTAQEKTQQE
+1330 QTQQE

-1353 ENVVPETAEAAQTP
+1353 ENVAPETAEAAQTP
-1367 NTKEETQP
+1367 NTKEETKP

-1408 QTATIGAALLGDHA
+1408 QTATIGAALLGDNA

-1454 LLDSDSNGVR
+1454 LLDSDTNGVR

-1502 DLDVQDANVTAQM
+1502 DLDMQDANVTAQM

-1523 VAKRTAQLIGDGA
+1523 VALRTAQLIGDGA

-1564 VKRLEGLGKNL
+1564 VKRREGLGQNL

-1598 VKDIEGQNKVVNEY
+1598 VKDIEGQIKVVNEY
-1612 NQRVANAEQSLHEA
+1612 NQRVANAEQSLHDA

-1649 ADMQAQQLA
+1649 MSTWEAQTRVDSNAAKAYNDTSEVSDNAVQHRSVDQSQAADAGQLA
-1658 EQEAAKPKQN
+1658 ESSGRDDGRRDYLYAGQGAGRGADSGGAEGATRDIGQDNSGVYARLRVLSPNARNNLTQRGVTDLHLQEGQDQQRFSDALNAAKASNDHGAYVDAQSVEQLTEKGAKLIVSEDGLAGAAVATTGKEKGNIFAVFKDAKSTARGASAELLIQAI
-1668 AEGSTGTVYD
+1668 AEGGNKLDCYAGKLAAMYAKIGMEPVARVAFNEEFMPDGWNTARDDHPDIIFWKHNGDSADTVAQKY
-1678 GDNNQIDFHYAL
+1678 G
-1690 VDADSL
+1690 
-1696 NVSNLEDMQVNPN
+1696 
-1709 YPQELQPRDRS
+1709 
-1720 REAGRQQVDE
+1720 
-1730 IASNLN
+1730 
-1736 PARLGESADIQNGAP
+1736 LGESEGGYHVYTTEELNSLPLFDDVTDANGETQYGYDRAWDYRDSLIDAEVMQN
-1751 IIGSDNVVESG
+1751 
-1762 NGRVM
+1762 
-1767 AIKSAMQKGMETARQ
+1767 ETAGQ
-1782 YTQWLRDNAAK
+1782 GN
-1793 FGISADQV
+1793 DQ
-1801 QDNSVLVR
+1801 SV
-1809 VRDTDVDRV
+1809 
-1818 AFVQKAN
+1818 
-1825 ESTTSSYSQTET
+1825 
-1837 AKSDAAKMTGDLLN
+1837 
-1851 LYTPTVSGKI
+1851 
-1861 NTRENASFLARF
+1861 
-1873 LETII
+1873 
-1878 PASDRASYLQ
+1878 
-1888 ADGTLS
+1888 
-1894 QNGLARVQNA
+1894 
-1904 LFEKAYGNTALTAAL
+1904 
-1919 SESTDESTKSVIR
+1919 
-1932 ALTNVAARVAT
+1932 
-1943 VSQEIQDG
+1943 
-1951 KVFNLNIASDLAQA
+1951 
-1965 AERYMAIKKQGLDV
+1965 
-1979 SDYLAQFKMPG
+1979 
-1990 YETETETAASFM
+1990 
-2002 RMFDQNK
+2002 
-2009 RSAAKITNAINAVLD
+2009 
-2024 QVESY
+2024 
-2029 GNPNQTSMLGEN
+2029 
-2041 TAPDLNTVV
+2041 
-2050 ENVIGGKDFAE
+2050 
-2061 DTINAPIQASYGVP
+2061 QASYGVP

-2091 PIVTAQNL
+2091 PIVTAQKL
-2099 AKSLGVGMTLGT
+2099 AKALGVGMTLGT
-2111 RKMDTGSTKIPKAVR
+2111 RKMDTGRTKIPKAVR

-2286 DKAFAASNDGK
+2286 DKAFADSNGGQ

-2327 HTIIGDSFSA
+2327 HTIIGESFSA
-2337 AFEGIDGKNADDFI
+2337 AFEGIDGRNADDFI

-2480 DMNLRNNVAIAFDE
+2480 DMNLRNNVAIAFDK

-2524 QHVNDIL
+2524 QRVNDIL

-2639 SIYHGSWASNYLTGL
+2639 SIYHGSWASNFLTGL

-2668 QGVKDYKAQ
+2668 KGVQDYKAQ

-2922 LLSEGRLPERLN
+2922 LLSEGSLPERMN

-3016 DNVLETS
+3016 DNVLKTT

-3035 AYTNEISSAYSDNKA
+3035 AYTNDISSAYSDNKA

-3062 GTDGKMLRSGLTE
+3062 GTDGKILRGDLTE

-3119 EAERR
+3119 EAEQRT
-3124 ALILQYRDQ
+3124 LILQYRDQ

-3146 QFKAKYVTGE
+3146 QFQAKYVTGE

-3174 YDKLDDTFK
+3174 YDKMDDTFK
-3183 ADEDKAYMQLAR
+3183 ADEDKEYMQLAR

-3209 PNTSFSVNKTT
+3209 PNSDFSVNGTK
-3220 YEIGDDDWQAYTEE
+3220 YEIGDEDWQAYTAE

-3240 DYLLK
+3240 DYLAK
-3245 NSAKWNILSDDE
+3245 NSAKWNILSNDE

>member
-1 MSQLSKAYEKNKKIQ
+1 MSQLLKDKENNQQQTSNNALKN
-16 QSIASNL
+16 A
-23 QEDEPKKQL
+23 
-32 TTVSMTSSK
+32 K
-41 QQLKQVLQEQKQREK
+41 QQLRQGLRQQREYAKQR
-56 NPVQRKNTKIGASQS
+56 QS
-71 PKFVSTTFIS
+71 AMKSLFSGF
-81 PVQPIVRTQPSS
+81 TQPRTSR
-93 NLQRLL
+93 QRLL

-152 YNPYGAATNKAIQEL
+152 YNPYGTATNKAIQEL

-259 ISKIDWSNYKT
+259 ISKINWSNYKT

-368 WLENNRNILAGNDAT
+368 WLANNRNILAGNDAT

-403 ELDELHAN
+403 ELDELHAS

-745 GVKAGDNLS
+745 GVKAGDSDS
-754 TLNQMNFLFNIAQN
+754 TLAQMTYLFSIARN
-768 YQPTEYRAA
+768 YEPTEYRSA
-777 NLYSLAME
+777 NLYALAMDG
-785 YQGYS
+785 QGAT
-790 YEETAAAAKQGMEQN
+790 YEETAAAARQGMAQN
-805 KAFIERVNLAVSE
+805 KQMIEQINFALGE
-818 LEKKG
+818 LESKG
-823 ANLPDD
+823 AHLPDD
-829 KMENIQRFVAALERD
+829 KMENVKRYLAALERD
-844 IKDAQYFLEQE
+844 VQDAEYFLLRENDDYYQE
-855 NADFEQVASDEAWK
+855 SQDVSNEIFAAWQ
-869 IGNAY
+869 
-874 ADYNTLSF
+874 DYNELNPLGMLNPF
-882 WAMND
+882 
-887 HNADRDGY
+887 ADRKGYTALDNVVAIRLEQLQMEEASKTIGRNLKSDKVIMSTGNPAKDGY
-895 TKLDDAIMLRLE
+895 YTED
-907 EINIDEHNAAVDY
+907 IN
-920 IGPRTSAQAA
+920 
-930 AESDDFVGPLP
+930 
-941 ANWVLQQQS
+941 
-950 NDHHI
+950 
-955 AMSQAAE
+955 
-962 GQYSN
+962 
-967 VLQLNKE
+967 QLSKN
-974 ECQTYLY
+974 ECMTYLY
-981 IRATEG
+981 IRGKEG

-999 DETYGVI
+999 NAEYGVI
-1006 NMRRNLAWT
+1006 NMRRNLDW
-1015 ANMQKLAEENPVGA
+1015 
-1029 SVLSVITSPLQI
+1029 
-1041 GGLIETAK
+1041 TAK
-1049 AKIQG
+1049 AQEFADQNAVTGALASALTVIASPLTVGGMVESIKADVLGQ
-1054 KEINPYA
+1054 ELNPYA
-1061 PGFAP
+1061 RGFVYGNMSGTAR
-1066 GSMNSAMR
+1066 A
-1074 GTVEENLVESVGG
+1074 TVEENISESVGG
-1087 GFLGW
+1087 GARGWLLGK
-1092 TVGALYN
+1092 LYN
-1099 AGMSIADSV
+1099 ALMSYGDSV
-1108 YNSLF
+1108 VSSYF
-1113 MDGIGLSAGSAA
+1113 MGDLGAAAGSGA
-1125 ASGLA
+1125 GKLLA
-1130 KAGITN
+1130 KTGLTEN
-1136 NLSTI
+1136 YVNLAS
-1141 LPKVV
+1141 KVV
-1146 QSAVTASGQG
+1146 SSFVTASGQG
-1156 LQAVSNAVMDAKL
+1156 MQAVGNTVMDAKL
-1169 RGATDA
+1169 RGATA
-1175 EAMAIG
+1175 TERRILG
-1181 GVTFVAETLTEAIEV
+1181 LVTFLAETATEAIEV
-1196 DTIDS
+1196 GTIDS
-1201 AIHRGAEREFKNF
+1201 AIHGGAEREFKDTF
-1214 ISETLFSMLNEGAG
+1214 KKLLFNMFNEGAG
-1228 EGASEIIESVAD
+1228 EGVSELVEGMADKVVMDYKSNWAESVQRYID
-1240 TIIMGA
+1240 
-1246 KSNYDASVQ
+1246 
-1255 QHMAEG
+1255 EG
-1261 MTKEQAEKAAIRE
+1261 MTKKQAEDAAWKE
-1274 IAYSALEATAIGA
+1274 IMWNAVEAAAVGG
-1287 ISGGLGTA
+1287 ISGGLGTGL
-1295 YGYVRGDVYGDVDR
+1295 GYVQGRIFGDGSQTQDAVQPTAETV
-1309 IQQPAQTA
+1309 QQTQQTA
-1317 AENVQQT
+1317 PETVQQT
-1324 AQETVH
+1324 AQE
-1330 QTAQEKTQQE
+1330 QTQQE

-1346 ETQNAEV
+1346 EAQNAEV
-1353 ENVVPETAEAAQTP
+1353 ENVAPETAEAAQTP

-1408 QTATIGAALLGDHA
+1408 QTATIGAALLGDNA

-1477 ASQVAQRMAQEGV
+1477 ASQVAQRMAQDGV

-1564 VKRLEGLGKNL
+1564 VKRREGLGQNL

-1598 VKDIEGQNKVVNEY
+1598 VKDIEGQIKVVNEY
-1612 NQRVANAEQSLHEA
+1612 TQRVANAEQSLHDA

-1649 ADMQAQQLA
+1649 MSTWEAQTRVDSNAAKAYNDTSEVSDNAVQHRSVDQSQAADAGQLA
-1658 EQEAAKPKQN
+1658 ESSGRDDGRRDYLYAGQGAGRGADSGGAEGATRDIGQDNSGVYARLRVLSPNARNNLTQRGVTDLHLQEGQDQQRFSDALNAAKASNDHGAYVDAQSVEQLTEKGAKLIVSEDGLAGAAVATTGKEKGNIFAVFKDAKSTARGASAELLIQAI
-1668 AEGSTGTVYD
+1668 AEGGNKLDCYAGKLAAMYAKIGMEPVARVAFNEEFMPDGWNTARDDHPDIIFWKHNGDSADTVAQKY
-1678 GDNNQIDFHYAL
+1678 G
-1690 VDADSL
+1690 
-1696 NVSNLEDMQVNPN
+1696 
-1709 YPQELQPRDRS
+1709 
-1720 REAGRQQVDE
+1720 
-1730 IASNLN
+1730 
-1736 PARLGESADIQNGAP
+1736 LGESEGGYHVYTTEELNSIPLFDDVTDANGETQYGYDRAWDYRDSL
-1751 IIGSDNVVESG
+1751 IDAEVMLNETSG
-1762 NGRVM
+1762 
-1767 AIKSAMQKGMETARQ
+1767 
-1782 YTQWLRDNAAK
+1782 
-1793 FGISADQV
+1793 
-1801 QDNSVLVR
+1801 QDNDQSV
-1809 VRDTDVDRV
+1809 
-1818 AFVQKAN
+1818 
-1825 ESTTSSYSQTET
+1825 
-1837 AKSDAAKMTGDLLN
+1837 
-1851 LYTPTVSGKI
+1851 
-1861 NTRENASFLARF
+1861 
-1873 LETII
+1873 
-1878 PASDRASYLQ
+1878 
-1888 ADGTLS
+1888 
-1894 QNGLARVQNA
+1894 
-1904 LFEKAYGNTALTAAL
+1904 
-1919 SESTDESTKSVIR
+1919 
-1932 ALTNVAARVAT
+1932 
-1943 VSQEIQDG
+1943 
-1951 KVFNLNIASDLAQA
+1951 
-1965 AERYMAIKKQGLDV
+1965 
-1979 SDYLAQFKMPG
+1979 
-1990 YETETETAASFM
+1990 
-2002 RMFDQNK
+2002 
-2009 RSAAKITNAINAVLD
+2009 
-2024 QVESY
+2024 
-2029 GNPNQTSMLGEN
+2029 
-2041 TAPDLNTVV
+2041 
-2050 ENVIGGKDFAE
+2050 
-2061 DTINAPIQASYGVP
+2061 QASYGVP

-2210 SDFMRTFEAALRRAD
+2210 SDFMRTFEAALRRAG

-2286 DKAFAASNDGK
+2286 DKAFAASNNGQ

-2337 AFEGIDGKNADDFI
+2337 AFEGIDGRNADDFI
-2351 AYGLLK
+2351 TYGLLK

-2391 QYKKALDKFEKTWHQ
+2391 QYKEALDKFEKTWHQ

-2576 AYYQFD
+2576 AYYQFN

-2668 QGVKDYKAQ
+2668 KGVQEYKAQ

-2794 TYRAGLELSGRERG
+2794 TYRAVLELSGRERG

-2899 DLITELLAGASQIV
+2899 DFITELLAGASQIV
-2913 SNVTLGASD
+2913 SNVTLGSSD
-2922 LLSEGRLPERLN
+2922 LLSEGSLPERLN

-2966 LSPVSQYDETTNN
+2966 LSPVTQYDETTNN

-3016 DNVLETS
+3016 DNALKTT

-3035 AYTNEISSAYSDNKA
+3035 AYTNDISSAYSDNKA

-3062 GTDGKMLRSGLTE
+3062 GTDGKLLRGDLTE

-3124 ALILQYRDQ
+3124 TLILQYRDQ

-3146 QFKAKYVTGE
+3146 QFQAKYMTGE

-3183 ADEDKAYMQLAR
+3183 ADEDKPYMQLAR

-3209 PNTSFSVNKTT
+3209 PNTSFSLNKTT
-3220 YEIGDDDWQAYTEE
+3220 YEIGDDDWQAYTAE

-3245 NSAKWNILSDDE
+3245 NSAKWSILSDNE
-3257 QVELLKKAHQKG
+3257 QVELLKEAHKKG

>member
-1 MSQLSKAYEKNKKIQ
+1 MSQLSKAYEKNKKVQ

-81 PVQPIVRTQPSS
+81 PVQPIVSIQPSS

-99 AQVETGDKW
+99 AKVETDNSW
-108 YSGDKP
+108 YSGSTP

-259 ISKIDWSNYKT
+259 ISRIDWSKYKT

-368 WLENNRNILAGNDAT
+368 WLEKNRGILAGNDAT

-497 EASSAV
+497 EAISAV

-586 EAKQAKDEAIKK
+586 EAQQAKDEAIKK

-640 KLRHES
+640 SLRHES

-745 GVKAGDNLS
+745 GVKAGDSDS
-754 TLNQMNFLFNIAQN
+754 TLAQMTYLFSIARN
-768 YQPTEYRAA
+768 YEPTEYRSA
-777 NLYSLAME
+777 NLYALAMDG
-785 YQGYS
+785 QGAT
-790 YEETAAAAKQGMEQN
+790 YEETAAAARQGMAENKKMIEQIN
-805 KAFIERVNLAVSE
+805 FALGE
-818 LEKKG
+818 LESKG
-823 ANLPDD
+823 AHLPDD
-829 KMENIQRFVAALERD
+829 KMENVKRYVAALERD
-844 IKDAQYFLEQE
+844 VQDAEYFLLRENDDYYQE
-855 NADFEQVASDEAWK
+855 SQDVSNEIFAAWQ
-869 IGNAY
+869 
-874 ADYNTLSF
+874 DYNELNPLGMLNPF
-882 WAMND
+882 
-887 HNADRDGY
+887 ADRKGYTALDNVVAIRLDQLQMEEASKTIGRNLKSDKVIMSTGNPAKDGY
-895 TKLDDAIMLRLE
+895 YTED
-907 EINIDEHNAAVDY
+907 IN
-920 IGPRTSAQAA
+920 
-930 AESDDFVGPLP
+930 
-941 ANWVLQQQS
+941 
-950 NDHHI
+950 
-955 AMSQAAE
+955 
-962 GQYSN
+962 
-967 VLQLNKE
+967 QLSKN
-974 ECQTYLY
+974 ECMTYLY
-981 IRATEG
+981 IRGKEG

-999 DETYGVI
+999 NAEYGVI
-1006 NMRRNLAWT
+1006 NMRRNLDW
-1015 ANMQKLAEENPVGA
+1015 
-1029 SVLSVITSPLQI
+1029 
-1041 GGLIETAK
+1041 TAK
-1049 AKIQG
+1049 AQEFADQNAVTGALASALTVIASPLNVGGMVESIKADVLGQ
-1054 KEINPYA
+1054 ELNPYA
-1061 PGFAP
+1061 RGFVYGNMSGTVRA
-1066 GSMNSAMR
+1066 
-1074 GTVEENLVESVGG
+1074 TVEENISESVGG
-1087 GFLGW
+1087 GAGGWLLGKLYE
-1092 TVGALYN
+1092 AL
-1099 AGMSIADSV
+1099 MSYGDSV
-1108 YNSLF
+1108 VSSYF
-1113 MDGIGLSAGSAA
+1113 MGGMGSAA
-1125 ASGLA
+1125 GSGAGKLLA
-1130 KAGITN
+1130 KTGLTEN
-1136 NLSTI
+1136 YVNLAS
-1141 LPKVV
+1141 KVV
-1146 QSAVTASGQG
+1146 SSFVTASGQG
-1156 LQAVSNAVMDAKL
+1156 MQAVGNVMMDARL
-1169 RGATDA
+1169 RGATPA
-1175 EAMAIG
+1175 EARVLG
-1181 GVTFVAETLTEAIEV
+1181 LVTFLAETATEAIEV
-1196 DTIDS
+1196 ETIDS
-1201 AIHRGAEREFKNF
+1201 AIHGGAEREFKDTFKKLLFNMF
-1214 ISETLFSMLNEGAG
+1214 NGGVGEGVSELVEGMADKVVMDYKSNWADSVQRYIDEGMNKKQAEDAAWKEIMLNAVE
-1228 EGASEIIESVAD
+1228 
-1240 TIIMGA
+1240 
-1246 KSNYDASVQ
+1246 ASVV
-1255 QHMAEG
+1255 G
-1261 MTKEQAEKAAIRE
+1261 D
-1274 IAYSALEATAIGA
+1274 
-1287 ISGGLGTA
+1287 ISGGLGTGL
-1295 YGYVRGDVYGDVDR
+1295 GYAQGRIFGDGSQTQDALQPTAETV
-1309 IQQPAQTA
+1309 QQT
-1317 AENVQQT
+1317 QQT
-1324 AQETVH
+1324 AQETV
-1330 QTAQEKTQQE
+1330 QDVQQEQSAQDAQE

-1346 ETQNAEV
+1346 DTQNAKV
-1353 ENVVPETAEAAQTP
+1353 ENAAPETAEAAQTP
-1367 NTKEETQP
+1367 NTKEETQT

-1408 QTATIGAALLGDHA
+1408 QTATIGAALLGENA

-1444 AAVRFTRDVL
+1444 TAVRFTRDVL
-1454 LLDSDSNGVR
+1454 LLDSDTNGVR

-1523 VAKRTAQLIGDGA
+1523 VALRTAQLIGDGS

-1564 VKRLEGLGKNL
+1564 VKRREGLGQNL

-1598 VKDIEGQNKVVNEY
+1598 VKDIEGQIKVVNEY
-1612 NQRVANAEQSLHEA
+1612 TQRVANAEQSLHDA

-1649 ADMQAQQLA
+1649 MSTWDAQMRVDSNAAQAYNDTSEVSDNAVQHRSVDQSQAADAGQLA
-1658 EQEAAKPKQN
+1658 ESSGRDDGRRDYLYAGQGAGRGADRGGAEGATRDIGQDNSGVYARLRVLSPNARNNLTQRGVTDLHLQEGQDQQRFSDALNAAKASNDHGAYVDAQSVEQLTEKGAKLIVSEDGLAGAAVATTGKEKGNIFAVFKDAKSTARGASAELLIQAI
-1668 AEGSTGTVYD
+1668 AEGGNKLDCYAGKLAAMYAKIGMEPVARVAFNEEFMPDGWNTARDDHPDIIFWKHNGDSADTVAQKY
-1678 GDNNQIDFHYAL
+1678 G
-1690 VDADSL
+1690 
-1696 NVSNLEDMQVNPN
+1696 
-1709 YPQELQPRDRS
+1709 
-1720 REAGRQQVDE
+1720 
-1730 IASNLN
+1730 
-1736 PARLGESADIQNGAP
+1736 LGESEGGYHVYTTEELNSLPLFDDVKDANGETQYGYDRAWDYRDSLIDAEVMQN
-1751 IIGSDNVVESG
+1751 
-1762 NGRVM
+1762 
-1767 AIKSAMQKGMETARQ
+1767 ETAGQ
-1782 YTQWLRDNAAK
+1782 GN
-1793 FGISADQV
+1793 DQ
-1801 QDNSVLVR
+1801 SV
-1809 VRDTDVDRV
+1809 
-1818 AFVQKAN
+1818 
-1825 ESTTSSYSQTET
+1825 
-1837 AKSDAAKMTGDLLN
+1837 
-1851 LYTPTVSGKI
+1851 
-1861 NTRENASFLARF
+1861 
-1873 LETII
+1873 
-1878 PASDRASYLQ
+1878 
-1888 ADGTLS
+1888 
-1894 QNGLARVQNA
+1894 
-1904 LFEKAYGNTALTAAL
+1904 
-1919 SESTDESTKSVIR
+1919 
-1932 ALTNVAARVAT
+1932 
-1943 VSQEIQDG
+1943 
-1951 KVFNLNIASDLAQA
+1951 
-1965 AERYMAIKKQGLDV
+1965 
-1979 SDYLAQFKMPG
+1979 
-1990 YETETETAASFM
+1990 
-2002 RMFDQNK
+2002 
-2009 RSAAKITNAINAVLD
+2009 
-2024 QVESY
+2024 
-2029 GNPNQTSMLGEN
+2029 
-2041 TAPDLNTVV
+2041 
-2050 ENVIGGKDFAE
+2050 
-2061 DTINAPIQASYGVP
+2061 QASYGVP

-2091 PIVTAQNL
+2091 PIVTAQKL

-2286 DKAFAASNDGK
+2286 DKAFADSNGGR

-2327 HTIIGDSFSA
+2327 HTIIGESFSA

-2383 RQIEEANP
+2383 RQIEEASP
-2391 QYKKALDKFEKTWHQ
+2391 QYKEALDKFEKTWHK

-2668 QGVKDYKAQ
+2668 KGVQDYKAQ

-2718 TALDVV
+2718 TAIDVV

-2913 SNVTLGASD
+2913 SNVSLGASD
-2922 LLSEGRLPERLN
+2922 LLSEGSLPERLN

-2966 LSPVSQYDETTNN
+2966 LSPVSQYDETTND

-3016 DNVLETS
+3016 DNALKTT

-3035 AYTNEISSAYSDNKA
+3035 AYTNDISSAYSDNKA

-3062 GTDGKMLRSGLTE
+3062 GTDGKMLRGDLTE

-3146 QFKAKYVTGE
+3146 QFQAKYVTGE

-3174 YDKLDDTFK
+3174 YDKMDDTFK

-3220 YEIGDDDWQAYTEE
+3220 YEIGDDDWQAYTAE

-3245 NSAKWNILSDDE
+3245 KSAKWNILSDDE
-3257 QVELLKKAHQKG
+3257 QVELLKEAHKKG

>member
-1 MSQLSKAYEKNKKIQ
+1 MSQLSKAYEKNKMVQ
-16 QSIASNL
+16 QSTASNL
-23 QEDEPKKQL
+23 REDEPKKQL

-41 QQLKQVLQEQKQREK
+41 QKLKQVLQEQKQKEK

-71 PKFVSTTFIS
+71 PKFVRTTFIS

-99 AQVETGDKW
+99 AKVETDNSW
-108 YSGDKP
+108 YSGSTP

-127 QTDPERARKLNQ
+127 QTDPARARKLNQ

-202 LAPTKSSTAEQ
+202 LAPTKNSTAEQ

-259 ISKIDWSNYKT
+259 ISRIDWSKYKT

-282 PLTLNSAIGYSQD
+282 PLTLNSSIGYSQD

-411 IDRYLESTT
+411 IDRYLESTS

-586 EAKQAKDEAIKK
+586 EAQQAKDEAIRK

-640 KLRHES
+640 SLRHES

-701 QLLAVVDESTETM
+701 QLLSVVDESTETM

-730 ITEGYAVADRMQALT
+730 IGEGYAVANRMQALT
-745 GVKAGDNLS
+745 GAKVGDNLS

-829 KMENIQRFVAALERD
+829 KLENIQRFVAALERD

-1049 AKIQG
+1049 AKLQG

-1113 MDGIGLSAGSAA
+1113 MGGIGLSAGSAA

-1201 AIHRGAEREFKNF
+1201 AIHHGAEREFKNF

-1274 IAYSALEATAIGA
+1274 IAYSALEATAVGA

-1324 AQETVH
+1324 AQETVQ
-1330 QTAQEKTQQE
+1330 QTAQEQTQQE

-1346 ETQNAEV
+1346 EAQNAEV
-1353 ENVVPETAEAAQTP
+1353 ENAAPETAEAAQTP

-1408 QTATIGAALLGDHA
+1408 QTATIGAALLGDSA

-1454 LLDSDSNGVR
+1454 LLDSDTNGVR

-1523 VAKRTAQLIGDGA
+1523 VALRTAQLIGDGA

-1564 VKRLEGLGKNL
+1564 VKRREGLGQNL

-1598 VKDIEGQNKVVNEY
+1598 VKDIEGQIKVVNEY
-1612 NQRVANAEQSLHEA
+1612 TQRVANAEQSLHDA

-1658 EQEAAKPKQN
+1658 EQEAAKAEQAQQAEAQEKTGYQKKQFIP
-1668 AEGSTGTVYD
+1668 YD
-1678 GDNNQIDFHYAL
+1678 GP
-1690 VDADSL
+1690 V
-1696 NVSNLEDMQVNPN
+1696 
-1709 YPQELQPRDRS
+1709 PQT
-1720 REAGRQQVDE
+1720 V
-1730 IASNLN
+1730 
-1736 PARLGESADIQNGAP
+1736 
-1751 IIGSDNVVESG
+1751 DNVQQETVAIDDASYAQVQQIVEDAKAEAETKAG
-1762 NGRVM
+1762 VRGLVR
-1767 AIKSAMQKGMETARQ
+1767 SA
-1782 YTQWLRDNAAK
+1782 LRDL
-1793 FGISADQV
+1793 FG
-1801 QDNSVLVR
+1801 
-1809 VRDTDVDRV
+1809 
-1818 AFVQKAN
+1818 
-1825 ESTTSSYSQTET
+1825 
-1837 AKSDAAKMTGDLLN
+1837 N
-1851 LYTPTVSGKI
+1851 L
-1861 NTRENASFLARF
+1861 
-1873 LETII
+1873 
-1878 PASDRASYLQ
+1878 
-1888 ADGTLS
+1888 
-1894 QNGLARVQNA
+1894 
-1904 LFEKAYGNTALTAAL
+1904 
-1919 SESTDESTKSVIR
+1919 
-1932 ALTNVAARVAT
+1932 
-1943 VSQEIQDG
+1943 
-1951 KVFNLNIASDLAQA
+1951 
-1965 AERYMAIKKQGLDV
+1965 
-1979 SDYLAQFKMPG
+1979 
-1990 YETETETAASFM
+1990 
-2002 RMFDQNK
+2002 
-2009 RSAAKITNAINAVLD
+2009 
-2024 QVESY
+2024 
-2029 GNPNQTSMLGEN
+2029 
-2041 TAPDLNTVV
+2041 
-2050 ENVIGGKDFAE
+2050 
-2061 DTINAPIQASYGVP
+2061 
-2075 GVTST
+2075 
-2080 GKSGTAGAVVS
+2080 
-2091 PIVTAQNL
+2091 
-2099 AKSLGVGMTLGT
+2099 
-2111 RKMDTGSTKIPKAVR
+2111 
-2126 GYYEQ
+2126 
-2131 NAKYIAVRSNEASSY
+2131 
-2146 AVTMHEA
+2146 
-2153 GHAIADK
+2153 
-2160 IGLTGTQEMVDRL
+2160 
-2173 NPVFA
+2173 
-2178 KNYNAQQLPG
+2178 
-2188 EAFAEFVS
+2188 
-2196 LYMRDS
+2196 
-2202 RMAEDFAG
+2202 
-2210 SDFMRTFEAALRRAD
+2210 
-2225 IDKAVHQARDQI
+2225 
-2237 QAYSAATTLDRA
+2237 
-2249 KAGIIDQAD
+2249 
-2258 AQRKDS
+2258 
-2264 MAEKM
+2264 
-2269 RDFVTNVA
+2269 
-2277 DWTRPLEDV
+2277 
-2286 DKAFAASNDGK
+2286 
-2297 YGNVR
+2297 
-2302 QTAKKRNF
+2302 
-2310 ADRIVESLFTN
+2310 
-2321 AMTDAD
+2321 
-2327 HTIIGDSFSA
+2327 
-2337 AFEGIDGKNADDFI
+2337 
-2351 AYGLLK
+2351 
-2357 HSLSRDVQGKQVF
+2357 
-2370 ANDLTHD
+2370 
-2377 QRVEAV
+2377 
-2383 RQIEEANP
+2383 
-2391 QYKKALDKFEKTWHQ
+2391 LDKK
-2406 FMQAWMVDTG
+2406 
-2416 YLSQESFD
+2416 
-2424 KMNEM
+2424 K
-2429 YPYWLPTVRVRDGKA
+2429 
-2444 GSGGKRGTFTI
+2444 
-2455 HQATGSDLQII
+2455 
-2466 NPIDTIANYVTRIV
+2466 
-2480 DMNLRNNVAIAFDE
+2480 
-2494 AYQTSKGMGIW
+2494 
-2505 AREITQDMRRTA
+2505 
-2517 VNTEDVQ
+2517 
-2524 QHVNDIL
+2524 
-2531 AEADVDTDVIGN
+2531 
-2543 VLEAIGKEAV
+2543 
-2553 SWQGTNTSTEG
+2553 
-2564 DTLRVV
+2564 
-2570 RRDGTN
+2570 
-2576 AYYQFD
+2576 
-2582 ADGRAIYE
+2582 
-2590 ALTGNGKAVHSETRR
+2590 
-2605 ALKAFSNITSFVS
+2605 
-2618 RMATTYAP
+2618 
-2626 TFAASNPIKDLQS
+2626 
-2639 SIYHGSWASNYLTGL
+2639 
-2654 GKWLVSAYEVTTNS
+2654 
-2668 QGVKDYKAQ
+2668 
-2677 GGGGWNQIQ
+2677 
-2686 TGFRKGADEYRGKLF
+2686 
-2701 EGYWKRDAKSI
+2701 
-2712 AKHIGE
+2712 
-2718 TALDVV
+2718 V
-2724 TLDRLNDII
+2724 TLD
-2733 ETASRYAEYRFGK
+2733 
-2746 HDLSTPEGRAEAFQ
+2746 
-2760 AAQDVTTDFAN
+2760 
-2771 GGKGAG
+2771 
-2777 VLIARSIMPFL
+2777 
-2788 NPNIQG
+2788 
-2794 TYRAGLELSGRERG
+2794 
-2808 RLGAR
+2808 
-2813 MTKRIVNTMFLSALA
+2813 
-2828 SVIRARFG
+2828 
-2836 SDEDKDLYGRISDG
+2836 
-2850 VKTSNLIIPNV
+2850 NV
-2861 FNRDSDRRFVRIP
+2861 
-2874 ISQDPLD
+2874 
-2881 QALYALTTSAID
+2881 
-2893 EYNGDD
+2893 
-2899 DLITELLAGASQIV
+2899 
-2913 SNVTLGASD
+2913 
-2922 LLSEGRLPERLN
+2922 
-2934 GFMQGTIFGPAW
+2934 
-2946 GLITN
+2946 
-2951 QTYYGGKIVGDYLDE
+2951 
-2966 LSPVSQYDETTNN
+2966 
-2979 MFIWLGARLGVS
+2979 
-2991 PKRLEYLYDQYTGY
+2991 
-3005 AGQLLMAVTDG
+3005 
-3016 DNVLETS
+3016 
-3023 LNAFHKRFTIDP
+3023 
-3035 AYTNEISSAYSDNKA
+3035 
-3050 FISQLQ
+3050 
-3056 KTISKT
+3056 
-3062 GTDGKMLRSGLTE
+3062 
-3075 DERSQAYEEIKAMNK
+3075 
-3090 KGGLLKDT
+3090 
-3098 NDQISELWNE
+3098 
-3108 IHAVQDDETKT
+3108 
-3119 EAERR
+3119 
-3124 ALILQYRDQ
+3124 
-3133 ITDLQLSFNEQFG
+3133 
-3146 QFKAKYVTGE
+3146 
-3156 NPLTK
+3156 
-3161 MLLDP
+3161 
-3166 QSVSAYTA
+3166 
-3174 YDKLDDTFK
+3174 
-3183 ADEDKAYMQLAR
+3183 
-3195 SAWEKTENESALPH
+3195 
-3209 PNTSFSVNKTT
+3209 
-3220 YEIGDDDWQAYTEE
+3220 
-3234 YKLAYS
+3234 
-3240 DYLLK
+3240 
-3245 NSAKWNILSDDE
+3245 
-3257 QVELLKKAHQKG
+3257 
-3269 HEAAKKWYMA
+3269 
-3279 KYGIKEKR
+3279 

>member
-1 MSQLSKAYEKNKKIQ
+1 MSQLLKDKENNQQQTSNNALKN
-16 QSIASNL
+16 A
-23 QEDEPKKQL
+23 
-32 TTVSMTSSK
+32 K
-41 QQLKQVLQEQKQREK
+41 QQLRQGLRQQREYAKQR
-56 NPVQRKNTKIGASQS
+56 QS
-71 PKFVSTTFIS
+71 AMKSLFSGF
-81 PVQPIVRTQPSS
+81 TQPRTS
-93 NLQRLL
+93 LQRLL

-259 ISKIDWSNYKT
+259 ISRIDWSKYKT

-361 VDSFSKD
+361 VDSFSRD
-368 WLENNRNILAGNDAT
+368 WLANNRNILAGNDAT

-403 ELDELHAN
+403 ELEELRAD

-586 EAKQAKDEAIKK
+586 EAQQAKDEAIKK

-632 AGMSDAPR
+632 AGTSDAPR
-640 KLRHES
+640 KLRK
-646 TSIDDEIFML
+646 TSDDTADEIDML
-656 REEIETGYGE
+656 RKEIASGYGKDEKGKRVKLTDAEIE
-666 DEDGERVRLT
+666 L
-676 DEEIK
+676 K
-681 IKKAR
+681 H
-686 LSELQNPSASQKEIN
+686 SQLQALLHPEAITATQKEIN

-745 GVKAGDNLS
+745 GVKAGDSDS
-754 TLNQMNFLFNIAQN
+754 TLAQMTYLFSIARN
-768 YQPTEYRAA
+768 YEPTEYRSA
-777 NLYSLAME
+777 NLYALAMDG
-785 YQGYS
+785 QGAT
-790 YEETAAAAKQGMEQN
+790 YEETAAAARQGMAENKKMIEQIN
-805 KAFIERVNLAVSE
+805 FALGE
-818 LEKKG
+818 LESKG
-823 ANLPDD
+823 AHLPDD
-829 KMENIQRFVAALERD
+829 KMENVKRYVAALERD
-844 IKDAQYFLEQE
+844 VQDAEYFLLRENDDYYQE
-855 NADFEQVASDEAWK
+855 SQDVSNEIFEAWQ
-869 IGNAY
+869 
-874 ADYNTLSF
+874 DYNELNPLGMLNPF
-882 WAMND
+882 
-887 HNADRDGY
+887 ADRKGYTALDNVVAIRLEQLQMEEASKTIGRNLKSDKVIMSTGNPAKDGY
-895 TKLDDAIMLRLE
+895 YTED
-907 EINIDEHNAAVDY
+907 IN
-920 IGPRTSAQAA
+920 
-930 AESDDFVGPLP
+930 
-941 ANWVLQQQS
+941 
-950 NDHHI
+950 
-955 AMSQAAE
+955 
-962 GQYSN
+962 
-967 VLQLNKE
+967 QLSKN
-974 ECQTYLY
+974 ECMTYLY
-981 IRATEG
+981 IRGKEG

-999 DETYGVI
+999 NAEYGVI
-1006 NMRRNLAWT
+1006 NMRRNLDW
-1015 ANMQKLAEENPVGA
+1015 
-1029 SVLSVITSPLQI
+1029 
-1041 GGLIETAK
+1041 TAK
-1049 AKIQG
+1049 AQEFADQNAVTGALASALTVIASPLNVGGMVESIKADVLGQ
-1054 KEINPYA
+1054 ELNPYA
-1061 PGFAP
+1061 RGFVYGNMIGTAR
-1066 GSMNSAMR
+1066 A
-1074 GTVEENLVESVGG
+1074 TVEENISESVGG
-1087 GFLGW
+1087 GARGWLLGK
-1092 TVGALYN
+1092 LYN
-1099 AGMSIADSV
+1099 ALMSYGDARVGS
-1108 YNSLF
+1108 YF
-1113 MDGIGLSAGSAA
+1113 MGDLGAAAGSGA
-1125 ASGLA
+1125 GKLLA
-1130 KAGITN
+1130 KTGLTENYVKLA
-1136 NLSTI
+1136 S
-1141 LPKVV
+1141 KVV
-1146 QSAVTASGQG
+1146 SSFVTASGQG
-1156 LQAVSNAVMDAKL
+1156 MQAVGNSMMDAKL
-1169 RGATDA
+1169 RGATPD
-1175 EAMAIG
+1175 EARVLG
-1181 GVTFVAETLTEAIEV
+1181 LVTFLAETATEAIEV
-1196 DTIDS
+1196 ETIDS
-1201 AIHRGAEREFKNF
+1201 AIHGGAEREFKDTF
-1214 ISETLFSMLNEGAG
+1214 KKLLFNMFNEGAG
-1228 EGASEIIESVAD
+1228 EGVSELVEGMADKVVMDYKSNWAESVQRYID
-1240 TIIMGA
+1240 
-1246 KSNYDASVQ
+1246 
-1255 QHMAEG
+1255 EG
-1261 MTKEQAEKAAIRE
+1261 MTKKQAEDAAWKE
-1274 IAYSALEATAIGA
+1274 IMWNAVEAAAVGG
-1287 ISGGLGTA
+1287 ISGGLGTGL
-1295 YGYVRGDVYGDVDR
+1295 GYVQGRIFGDGSQTQDAVQPTTETT
-1309 IQQPAQTA
+1309 QQ
-1317 AENVQQT
+1317 EQQT
-1324 AQETVH
+1324 AQETVQ
-1330 QTAQEKTQQE
+1330 QTTQEQTQQE

-1353 ENVVPETAEAAQTP
+1353 ENVAPETAEAAQTP
-1367 NTKEETQP
+1367 NTKEETKP

-1408 QTATIGAALLGDHA
+1408 QTATIGAALLGENA

-1454 LLDSDSNGVR
+1454 LLDSDTNGVR

-1477 ASQVAQRMAQEGV
+1477 ASQVAQRMAQDGV

-1523 VAKRTAQLIGDGA
+1523 VALRTAQLIGDGA

-1564 VKRLEGLGKNL
+1564 VKRREGLGQNL
-1575 LSLQEQIN
+1575 LSLQERIN

-1598 VKDIEGQNKVVNEY
+1598 VKDIEGQIKVVNEY
-1612 NQRVANAEQSLHEA
+1612 NQRVANAEQSLHDA

-1649 ADMQAQQLA
+1649 MSTWEAQTRVDSNAAKAYNDTSEVSDNAVQHRSVDQSQAADAGQLA
-1658 EQEAAKPKQN
+1658 ESSGRDDGRRDYLYAGQGAGRGADSGGAEGATRDIGQDNSGVYARLRVLSPNARNNLTQRGVTDLHLQEGQDQQRFSDALNAAKASNDHGAYVDAQSVEQLTEKGAKLIVSEDGLAGAAVATTGKEKGNIFAVFKDAKSTARGASAELLIQAI
-1668 AEGSTGTVYD
+1668 AEGGNKLDCYAGKLAAMYAKIGMEPVARVAFNEEFMPDGWNTARDDHPDIIFWKHNGDSADTVAQKY
-1678 GDNNQIDFHYAL
+1678 G
-1690 VDADSL
+1690 
-1696 NVSNLEDMQVNPN
+1696 
-1709 YPQELQPRDRS
+1709 
-1720 REAGRQQVDE
+1720 
-1730 IASNLN
+1730 
-1736 PARLGESADIQNGAP
+1736 LGESEGGYHVYTTEELNSLPLFDDVTDANGETQYGYDRAWDYRDSLIDAEVMQN
-1751 IIGSDNVVESG
+1751 
-1762 NGRVM
+1762 
-1767 AIKSAMQKGMETARQ
+1767 ETAGQ
-1782 YTQWLRDNAAK
+1782 GN
-1793 FGISADQV
+1793 DQ
-1801 QDNSVLVR
+1801 SV
-1809 VRDTDVDRV
+1809 
-1818 AFVQKAN
+1818 
-1825 ESTTSSYSQTET
+1825 
-1837 AKSDAAKMTGDLLN
+1837 
-1851 LYTPTVSGKI
+1851 
-1861 NTRENASFLARF
+1861 
-1873 LETII
+1873 
-1878 PASDRASYLQ
+1878 
-1888 ADGTLS
+1888 
-1894 QNGLARVQNA
+1894 
-1904 LFEKAYGNTALTAAL
+1904 
-1919 SESTDESTKSVIR
+1919 
-1932 ALTNVAARVAT
+1932 
-1943 VSQEIQDG
+1943 
-1951 KVFNLNIASDLAQA
+1951 
-1965 AERYMAIKKQGLDV
+1965 
-1979 SDYLAQFKMPG
+1979 
-1990 YETETETAASFM
+1990 
-2002 RMFDQNK
+2002 
-2009 RSAAKITNAINAVLD
+2009 
-2024 QVESY
+2024 
-2029 GNPNQTSMLGEN
+2029 
-2041 TAPDLNTVV
+2041 
-2050 ENVIGGKDFAE
+2050 
-2061 DTINAPIQASYGVP
+2061 QASYGVP
-2075 GVTST
+2075 GVTSN

-2111 RKMDTGSTKIPKAVR
+2111 RKMDTGSTKLPKAVR

-2173 NPVFA
+2173 NPVFV

-2225 IDKAVHQARDQI
+2225 IDKAIHQARDQI

-2286 DKAFAASNDGK
+2286 DKAIADSNGGQ

-2391 QYKKALDKFEKTWHQ
+2391 QYKEALDKFEKTWHQ

-2654 GKWLVSAYEVTTNS
+2654 GKWLVSAYEVITNS
-2668 QGVKDYKAQ
+2668 QGVKDYKAH

-2724 TLDRLNDII
+2724 TLDRLNEII

-2899 DLITELLAGASQIV
+2899 DFITELLAGASQIV

-2922 LLSEGRLPERLN
+2922 LLSEGSLPERLN

-3016 DNVLETS
+3016 DNALKTT

-3035 AYTNEISSAYSDNKA
+3035 AYTNDISSAYSDNKA

-3062 GTDGKMLRSGLTE
+3062 GTDGKMLRGDLTE

-3146 QFKAKYVTGE
+3146 QFQAKYVTGE

-3220 YEIGDDDWQAYTEE
+3220 YEIGDNDWQAYTAE

-3245 NSAKWNILSDDE
+3245 NSAKWNILSDNE
-3257 QVELLKKAHQKG
+3257 QVELLKEAHKKG

>member
-1 MSQLSKAYEKNKKIQ
+1 MSQLSKAYEKNKMVQ

-41 QQLKQVLQEQKQREK
+41 QKLKQVLQEQKQKEK

-99 AQVETGDKW
+99 AKVETDNSW
-108 YSGDKP
+108 YSGSTP

-127 QTDPERARKLNQ
+127 QTDPARARKLNQ

-259 ISKIDWSNYKT
+259 LNKIDWSNYKT
-270 LARMDDGAASGV
+270 LARMDDGAANGV

-324 KTWQE
+324 KTWQD
-329 DKKISAKLDPSSK
+329 DKRISAKLDPSSR

-361 VDSFSKD
+361 VEAFSKD
-368 WLENNRNILAGNDAT
+368 WLQEHRSILAGNDAT

-430 GEYKT
+430 GDYKT
-435 LDSLDESMREGKLI
+435 LDSLDESMRDGKLI
-449 GTTRAIDYRKQ
+449 GTTRAINYRKQ
-460 DIEFEVRRRCLAKN
+460 DIEAEVRRRCLAKN

-497 EASSAV
+497 EAGSAV

-540 YLTQIKG
+540 YLTQIHG
-547 AMDSGVSDPQGGYDY
+547 AMEKGVSDPQGGYDY

-574 YMDAMDTVLTYE
+574 YMDAMDAVLTYE
-586 EAKQAKDEAIKK
+586 EAQQAKDEAIKK

-620 LIVPGADTAMAA
+620 LIAPDSATAMAA
-632 AGMSDAPR
+632 AGTSDAPR
-640 KLRHES
+640 KLRK
-646 TSIDDEIFML
+646 TSDDTADEIDML
-656 REEIETGYGE
+656 RKEIASGYGK
-666 DEDGERVRLT
+666 DEKGKRVKLT
-676 DEEIK
+676 DEEI
-681 IKKAR
+681 
-686 LSELQNPSASQKEIN
+686 ELKHSQLQALLHPEAITATQKEIN
-701 QLLAVVDESTETM
+701 QLLSVVDESAETM

-730 ITEGYAVADRMQALT
+730 ITEGYAVANRMQALT
-745 GVKAGDNLS
+745 GVKAGDSDS
-754 TLNQMNFLFNIAQN
+754 TLAQMTYLFSIARN
-768 YQPTEYRAA
+768 YEPTEYRSA
-777 NLYSLAME
+777 NLYALAMDG
-785 YQGYS
+785 QGAT
-790 YEETAAAAKQGMEQN
+790 YEETAAAAKQGMAQN
-805 KAFIERVNLAVSE
+805 KQMIEQINFALGE
-818 LEKKG
+818 LESKG
-823 ANLPDD
+823 AHLPDD
-829 KMENIQRFVAALERD
+829 KMENVKRYVAALERD
-844 IKDAQYFLEQE
+844 VQDAEYFLLRENDDYYQE
-855 NADFEQVASDEAWK
+855 SQDVSNEIFAAWQ
-869 IGNAY
+869 
-874 ADYNTLSF
+874 DYNELNPLGMLNPF
-882 WAMND
+882 
-887 HNADRDGY
+887 ADRKGYTALDNVVAIRLEQLQMEEASKTIGRNLKSDKVIMSTGNPAKDGY
-895 TKLDDAIMLRLE
+895 YTED
-907 EINIDEHNAAVDY
+907 IN
-920 IGPRTSAQAA
+920 
-930 AESDDFVGPLP
+930 
-941 ANWVLQQQS
+941 
-950 NDHHI
+950 
-955 AMSQAAE
+955 
-962 GQYSN
+962 
-967 VLQLNKE
+967 QLSKN
-974 ECQTYLY
+974 ECMTYLY
-981 IRATEG
+981 IRGKEG

-999 DETYGVI
+999 NAEYGVI
-1006 NMRRNLAWT
+1006 NMRRNLDWT
-1015 ANMQKLAEENPVGA
+1015 AKAQEFADQNAVTGALASA
-1029 SVLSVITSPLQI
+1029 LSVIASPLTV
-1041 GGLIETAK
+1041 GGMVESIK
-1049 AKIQG
+1049 ADVLGQ
-1054 KEINPYA
+1054 ELNPYA
-1061 PGFAP
+1061 RGFVY
-1066 GSMNSAMR
+1066 GNMS
-1074 GTVEENLVESVGG
+1074 GTARATVKENISESVGG
-1087 GFLGW
+1087 GAGGW
-1092 TVGALYN
+1092 LLGALYD
-1099 AGMSIADSV
+1099 ALMSYGDSMV
-1108 YNSLF
+1108 SSYF
-1113 MDGIGLSAGSAA
+1113 MGGLGSAA
-1125 ASGLA
+1125 GSGAGKLLA
-1130 KAGITN
+1130 KTGLTENYI
-1136 NLSTI
+1136 NLASN
-1141 LPKVV
+1141 VV
-1146 QSAVTASGQG
+1146 SSFVTASGQG
-1156 LQAVSNAVMDAKL
+1156 MQAVGNAMMDAKL
-1169 RGATDA
+1169 RGATPA
-1175 EAMAIG
+1175 EARVLG
-1181 GVTFVAETLTEAIEV
+1181 LVTFLAETATEAIEV
-1196 DTIDS
+1196 ETIDS
-1201 AIHRGAEREFKNF
+1201 AIHGGAEREFKDTF
-1214 ISETLFSMLNEGAG
+1214 KKLLFNMFNEGAG
-1228 EGASEIIESVAD
+1228 EGVSELVEGMADKVVMDYKSNWAESVQRYID
-1240 TIIMGA
+1240 
-1246 KSNYDASVQ
+1246 
-1255 QHMAEG
+1255 EG
-1261 MTKEQAEKAAIRE
+1261 MTKKQAEDAAWKE
-1274 IAYSALEATAIGA
+1274 ILWNAAEAAAVGG
-1287 ISGGLGTA
+1287 ISGGLGTGL
-1295 YGYVRGDVYGDVDR
+1295 GYVQGRIFGDGSQTQDAVQPTAETV
-1309 IQQPAQTA
+1309 QQT
-1317 AENVQQT
+1317 QQT
-1324 AQETVH
+1324 AQET
-1330 QTAQEKTQQE
+1330 AQDVQQEQPVQDAQE

-1346 ETQNAEV
+1346 EAQNAEV
-1353 ENVVPETAEAAQTP
+1353 ENAAPETAEAAQTP
-1367 NTKEETQP
+1367 NTKEETHP

-1408 QTATIGAALLGDHA
+1408 QTATIGAALLGDNA

-1433 AQHMTDTLGSD
+1433 AQHLTDTLGSD

-1454 LLDSDSNGVR
+1454 LLDSDTNGVR
-1464 AALTVAALNKGGN
+1464 AALTVAALDKGGN

-1523 VAKRTAQLIGDGA
+1523 VALRTAQLIGDGA

-1564 VKRLEGLGKNL
+1564 VKRREGLGQNL

-1598 VKDIEGQNKVVNEY
+1598 VKDIEGQIKVVNEY
-1612 NQRVANAEQSLHEA
+1612 TQRVTNAEQSLHDA

-1632 VRDDT
+1632 VRDET

-1696 NVSNLEDMQVNPN
+1696 NVSNLEDMQANPN

-1767 AIKSAMQKGMETARQ
+1767 AIRSAMQKGMETARQ

-1932 ALTNVAARVAT
+1932 ALTNVAARVAA

-1951 KVFNLNIASDLAQA
+1951 KVFDLNIASDLAQA

-2050 ENVIGGKDFAE
+2050 ESVLGGKEFAE

-2080 GKSGTAGAVVS
+2080 GKSGTTGAVVS

-2099 AKSLGVGMTLGT
+2099 AKALGVGMTLGT

-2196 LYMRDS
+2196 LYMTSKDL
-2202 RMAEDFAG
+2202 ATDFAG
-2210 SDFMRTFEAALRRAD
+2210 SSFVQNFENQLRKAGIVD
-2225 IDKAVHQARDQI
+2225 AVHEASQNI
-2237 QAYSAATTLDRA
+2237 QAYAAANTLNKVKAAFTDKVQKKGSLGERLSEFITNVQSWSYPLEQVDKMYAEQHDGEYGNVRMMAKQRNFAQRLVAKMFSPEGHLVGPDRAIHGDPYSSCFEGVDGKNYEDFIAYWGMNHALDRA
-2249 KAGIIDQAD
+2249 K
-2258 AQRKDS
+2258 
-2264 MAEKM
+2264 
-2269 RDFVTNVA
+2269 TN
-2277 DWTRPLEDV
+2277 
-2286 DKAFAASNDGK
+2286 
-2297 YGNVR
+2297 
-2302 QTAKKRNF
+2302 
-2310 ADRIVESLFTN
+2310 
-2321 AMTDAD
+2321 
-2327 HTIIGDSFSA
+2327 
-2337 AFEGIDGKNADDFI
+2337 
-2351 AYGLLK
+2351 
-2357 HSLSRDVQGKQVF
+2357 KQVF
-2370 ANDLTHD
+2370 SSDITTEQMNATIAEMDAAHPEYRQAMD
-2377 QRVEAV
+2377 KAV
-2383 RQIEEANP
+2383 KWWQ
-2391 QYKKALDKFEKTWHQ
+2391 D
-2406 FMQAWMVDTG
+2406 FMQLWMVDTG
-2416 YLSQESFD
+2416 YLTQEQMD
-2424 KMNEM
+2424 AMNQTYQHYM
-2429 YPYWLPTVRVRDGKA
+2429 PTQRERIGGAKTGKSDFFRVRA
-2444 GSGGKRGTFTI
+2444 
-2455 HQATGSDLQII
+2455 AVGSDQ
-2466 NPIDTIANYVTRIV
+2466 RIV
-2480 DMNLRNNVAIAFDE
+2480 NPLISIADYANSIVGMNLKNDAALAFHN
-2494 AYQTSKGMGIW
+2494 AYQGTEGMGVW
-2505 AREITQDMRRTA
+2505 AREIPQDMRKDTI
-2517 VNTEDVQ
+2517 NTEDVQ
-2524 QHVNDIL
+2524 QRVNKIL
-2531 AEADVDTDVIGN
+2531 DDAEVDADVIGD
-2543 VLEAIGKEAV
+2543 VLNAIGKEAV
-2553 SWQGTNTSTEG
+2553 TWQGTGNSTEG
-2564 DTLRVV
+2564 DVMKV
-2570 RRDGTN
+2570 HMPDGSSVL
-2576 AYYQFD
+2576 YQFTP
-2582 ADGRAIYE
+2582 DGKQIYE
-2590 ALTGNGKAVHSETRR
+2590 ALTGNGKSSNASVQKAMRVFSSVTRMM
-2605 ALKAFSNITSFVS
+2605 SQMVTSFS
-2618 RMATTYAP
+2618 P
-2626 TFAASNPIKDLQS
+2626 TFLATNAMRDFQTASGYGTFAKF
-2639 SIYHGSWASNYLTGL
+2639 YVTGL
-2654 GKWLVSAYEVTTNS
+2654 VKWGKTFFQVARNAPIMQEY
-2668 QGVKDYKAQ
+2668 QAM
-2677 GGGGWNQIQ
+2677 GGGGWGRLDTSTSVGTDAYLNDM
-2686 TGFRKGADEYRGKLF
+2686 FD
-2701 EGYWKRDAKSI
+2701 GYWKRSAKTTV
-2712 AKHIGE
+2712 KHY
-2718 TALDVV
+2718 ADKLVDLV
-2724 TLDRLNDII
+2724 TLDKIQGWVENTTRLL
-2733 ETASRYAEYRFGK
+2733 EYSSNA
-2746 HDLSTPEGRAEAFQ
+2746 HDRTTKEGRIAAFQ
-2760 AAQDVTTDFAN
+2760 AAQDVSVDFAE
-2771 GGKGAG
+2771 GGKGTGITILKAI
-2777 VLIARSIMPFL
+2777 VPFL
-2788 NPNIQG
+2788 NPQIQG
-2794 TYRAGLELSGRERG
+2794 TARAVSELSGRERS
-2808 RLGAR
+2808 RLKER
-2813 MTKRIVNTMFLSALA
+2813 MIKRGVNIMLSTAMAALL
-2828 SVIRARFG
+2828 R
-2836 SDEDKDLYGRISDG
+2836 KWKY
-2850 VKTSNLIIPNV
+2850 
-2861 FNRDSDRRFVRIP
+2861 
-2874 ISQDPLD
+2874 
-2881 QALYALTTSAID
+2881 
-2893 EYNGDD
+2893 GDD
-2899 DLITELLAGASQIV
+2899 DKYEHLSADMKTGNTILPNPRSGGKRYIRIPGSQDLWDQAVKTMATMLVDGAFGDSE
-2913 SNVTLGASD
+2913 ARD
-2922 LLSEGRLPERLN
+2922 LLMSGAGEILDSATGGLYGAVTSSGTVGERLN
-2934 GFMQGTIFGPAW
+2934 SLMSSTVWGPLW
-2946 GLITN
+2946 GASTN
-2951 QTYYGGKIVGDYLDE
+2951 QNYYGKAIDSEYLADLPAQARYDDTTSELFITLGKITG
-2966 LSPVSQYDETTNN
+2966 LSPMTLQYIFE
-2979 MFIWLGARLGVS
+2979 
-2991 PKRLEYLYDQYTGY
+2991 QY
-3005 AGQLLMAVTDG
+3005 AGYGGQILVSMLEG
-3016 DNVLETS
+3016 DNAWDAVKSSFYNRLT
-3023 LNAFHKRFTIDP
+3023 TDP
-3035 AYTNEISSAYSDNKA
+3035 AYHNDIGTAYA
-3050 FISQLQ
+3050 E
-3056 KTISKT
+3056 SKEYINQFVEAVKLK
-3062 GTDGKMLRSGLTE
+3062 GNDAGMLRSDLT
-3075 DERSQAYEEIKAMNK
+3075 DQQRSDAYEGAKAMTK
-3090 KGGLLKDT
+3090 KGG
-3098 NDQISELWNE
+3098 I
-3108 IHAVQDDETKT
+3108 IYETKQSINALWT
-3119 EAERR
+3119 QIDEVTANETLSQADKNR
-3124 ALILQYRDQ
+3124 LILQYRDEVVE
-3133 ITDLQLSFNEQFG
+3133 LQLAANEEIG
-3146 QFKAKYVTGE
+3146 KFKAKYVTGDSWF
-3156 NPLTK
+3156 TK
-3161 MLLDP
+3161 LFTGFKDVTP
-3166 QSVSAYTA
+3166 YTA

-3195 SAWEKTENESALPH
+3195 SAWEKTKNASALPH
-3209 PNTSFSVNKTT
+3209 PNSDFSVNKTT
-3220 YEIGDDDWQAYTEE
+3220 YEIGDDDWQAYTAE

-3245 NSAKWNILSDDE
+3245 NSAKWNILSDNE
-3257 QVELLKKAHQKG
+3257 QVELLKEAHKEG

>member
-1 MSQLSKAYEKNKKIQ
+1 MSQLSKAYEKNKMVQ

-41 QQLKQVLQEQKQREK
+41 QQLKQVLKEQKQREK

-99 AQVETGDKW
+99 AKVETDNSW
-108 YSGDKP
+108 YSGSTP

-259 ISKIDWSNYKT
+259 ISRIDWSKYKT

-324 KTWQE
+324 KTWKE

-368 WLENNRNILAGNDAT
+368 WLKNNRNILAGNDAT

-486 WKLLGLPEVKT
+486 RKLLGLPEVKT

-620 LIVPGADTAMAA
+620 LIVPGADMAMAA

-722 KANITLKN
+722 KANVTLKN

-745 GVKAGDNLS
+745 GVKAGDSDS
-754 TLNQMNFLFNIAQN
+754 TLAQMTYLFSIARN
-768 YQPTEYRAA
+768 YEPTEYRSA
-777 NLYSLAME
+777 NLYALAMDG
-785 YQGYS
+785 QGAT
-790 YEETAAAAKQGMEQN
+790 YEETAAAAKKGMAQN
-805 KAFIERVNLAVSE
+805 KQMIKQINFALGE
-818 LEKKG
+818 LESKG
-823 ANLPDD
+823 AHLPDD
-829 KMENIQRFVAALERD
+829 KMENVKRYVAALERD
-844 IKDAQYFLEQE
+844 VLDAEYFLLRENDDYYQE
-855 NADFEQVASDEAWK
+855 SQDVSNEIFEAWQ
-869 IGNAY
+869 
-874 ADYNTLSF
+874 DYNELNPLGMLNPF
-882 WAMND
+882 
-887 HNADRDGY
+887 ADRKGYTALDNVVAIRLEQLQMEEASKTVGRNLKSDKVIMSTGNPAQDGY
-895 TKLDDAIMLRLE
+895 YTED
-907 EINIDEHNAAVDY
+907 IN
-920 IGPRTSAQAA
+920 
-930 AESDDFVGPLP
+930 
-941 ANWVLQQQS
+941 
-950 NDHHI
+950 
-955 AMSQAAE
+955 
-962 GQYSN
+962 
-967 VLQLNKE
+967 QLSKN
-974 ECQTYLY
+974 ECMTYLY
-981 IRATEG
+981 IRGKEG

-999 DETYGVI
+999 NAEYGVI
-1006 NMRRNLAWT
+1006 NMRRNLDW
-1015 ANMQKLAEENPVGA
+1015 
-1029 SVLSVITSPLQI
+1029 
-1041 GGLIETAK
+1041 TAK
-1049 AKIQG
+1049 AKEFADQNAVTGALASALTVIASPLNVGGMVESIKADMLGQ
-1054 KEINPYA
+1054 ELNPYA
-1061 PGFAP
+1061 RGFVY
-1066 GSMNSAMR
+1066 GNMS
-1074 GTVEENLVESVGG
+1074 GTARATVKENISESVGG
-1087 GFLGW
+1087 GAGGW
-1092 TVGALYN
+1092 LMGALYD
-1099 AGMSIADSV
+1099 ALMSFGDSTV
-1108 YNSLF
+1108 SSYF
-1113 MDGIGLSAGSAA
+1113 MGDLGAAAGSGA
-1125 ASGLA
+1125 GKLLA
-1130 KAGITN
+1130 KTGLTENYVKLA
-1136 NLSTI
+1136 S
-1141 LPKVV
+1141 KVV
-1146 QSAVTASGQG
+1146 SSFVTASGQG
-1156 LQAVSNAVMDAKL
+1156 MQAVGNAMMDAKL
-1169 RGATDA
+1169 RGATPA
-1175 EAMAIG
+1175 EARVLG
-1181 GVTFVAETLTEAIEV
+1181 LVTFLAETATEAIEV
-1196 DTIDS
+1196 ENIDS
-1201 AIHRGAEREFKNF
+1201 AIHGGAEREFKNTF
-1214 ISETLFSMLNEGAG
+1214 KKLLFNMFNEGAG
-1228 EGASEIIESVAD
+1228 EGVSELVEGMADKVVMDYKSNWAESVQRYID
-1240 TIIMGA
+1240 
-1246 KSNYDASVQ
+1246 
-1255 QHMAEG
+1255 EG
-1261 MTKEQAEKAAIRE
+1261 MTKKQAEDAAWKE
-1274 IAYSALEATAIGA
+1274 ILWNAAEAAAVGG
-1287 ISGGLGTA
+1287 ISGGLGTGL
-1295 YGYVRGDVYGDVDR
+1295 GYVQGRIFGDGSQTKDAV
-1309 IQQPAQTA
+1309 QPTA
-1317 AENVQQT
+1317 KTVQQT
-1324 AQETVH
+1324 AQETVQDVQH
-1330 QTAQEKTQQE
+1330 EQTAQDAQE

-1367 NTKEETQP
+1367 NTKEETQT

-1398 TASLE
+1398 TASLD

-1408 QTATIGAALLGDHA
+1408 QTATIGAALLGDNA

-1433 AQHMTDTLGSD
+1433 AQHLTDTLGSD

-1454 LLDSDSNGVR
+1454 LLDSDTNGVR
-1464 AALTVAALNKGGN
+1464 AALTVAALNRGGN

-1502 DLDVQDANVTAQM
+1502 DLDMQDANVTAQM

-1523 VAKRTAQLIGDGA
+1523 VALRTAQLIGDGA

-1546 VAQAKSVLRQ
+1546 VAQAKSALRQ

-1564 VKRLEGLGKNL
+1564 VKRLEGLGQNL

-1598 VKDIEGQNKVVNEY
+1598 VKDIEGQMKVVNEY
-1612 NQRVANAEQSLHEA
+1612 TQRVANAEQSLHEA

-1649 ADMQAQQLA
+1649 MSTWEAQTRVDSNAAKAYNDTSEVSDNAVQHRSVDQSQAADAGQLA
-1658 EQEAAKPKQN
+1658 ESSGRDDGRRDYLYAGQGAGRGADSGGAEGATRDIGQDNSGVYARLRVLSPNARNNLTQRGVTDLHLHEGQDQQRFSDALNAAKASNDHGAYVDAQSVEQLTEKGAKLIVSEDGLAGAAVATTGKEKGNIFAVFKDAKSTDRGASAELLIQAI
-1668 AEGSTGTVYD
+1668 AEGGNKLDCYAGKLAAMYAKIGMEPVARVAFNEEFMPDGWNTARDDHPDIIFWKHNGDSADTVAQKY
-1678 GDNNQIDFHYAL
+1678 G
-1690 VDADSL
+1690 
-1696 NVSNLEDMQVNPN
+1696 
-1709 YPQELQPRDRS
+1709 
-1720 REAGRQQVDE
+1720 
-1730 IASNLN
+1730 
-1736 PARLGESADIQNGAP
+1736 LGESEGGYHVYTTEELNSLPLFDDVTDANGETQYGYDRAWDYRDSLIDAEVMQN
-1751 IIGSDNVVESG
+1751 
-1762 NGRVM
+1762 
-1767 AIKSAMQKGMETARQ
+1767 ETAGQ
-1782 YTQWLRDNAAK
+1782 GN
-1793 FGISADQV
+1793 DQ
-1801 QDNSVLVR
+1801 SV
-1809 VRDTDVDRV
+1809 
-1818 AFVQKAN
+1818 
-1825 ESTTSSYSQTET
+1825 
-1837 AKSDAAKMTGDLLN
+1837 
-1851 LYTPTVSGKI
+1851 
-1861 NTRENASFLARF
+1861 
-1873 LETII
+1873 
-1878 PASDRASYLQ
+1878 
-1888 ADGTLS
+1888 
-1894 QNGLARVQNA
+1894 
-1904 LFEKAYGNTALTAAL
+1904 
-1919 SESTDESTKSVIR
+1919 
-1932 ALTNVAARVAT
+1932 
-1943 VSQEIQDG
+1943 
-1951 KVFNLNIASDLAQA
+1951 
-1965 AERYMAIKKQGLDV
+1965 
-1979 SDYLAQFKMPG
+1979 
-1990 YETETETAASFM
+1990 
-2002 RMFDQNK
+2002 
-2009 RSAAKITNAINAVLD
+2009 
-2024 QVESY
+2024 
-2029 GNPNQTSMLGEN
+2029 
-2041 TAPDLNTVV
+2041 
-2050 ENVIGGKDFAE
+2050 
-2061 DTINAPIQASYGVP
+2061 QASYGVP

-2080 GKSGTAGAVVS
+2080 GKSGTTGAVVS

-2099 AKSLGVGMTLGT
+2099 AKALGVGMTLGT

-2286 DKAFAASNDGK
+2286 DKAFADSNGGR

-2327 HTIIGDSFSA
+2327 HTIIGESFSA

-2357 HSLSRDVQGKQVF
+2357 HSLSRDMQGKQVF

-2377 QRVEAV
+2377 QRFDSVQE
-2383 RQIEEANP
+2383 IEKVHPEYAD
-2391 QYKKALDKFEKTWHQ
+2391 ALDKFEKTWHQ

-2668 QGVKDYKAQ
+2668 KGVQEYKAQ

-2760 AAQDVTTDFAN
+2760 AAQDVTSDFAN

-2808 RLGAR
+2808 RLVAR
-2813 MTKRIVNTMFLSALA
+2813 MTKRVVNTMFLAATA
-2828 SVIRARFG
+2828 SFIRNLCG

-2899 DLITELLAGASQIV
+2899 DFITELLAGASQIV

-2922 LLSEGRLPERLN
+2922 LLSEGSLPERLN

-2966 LSPVSQYDETTNN
+2966 LSPVSQYDETTND

-3016 DNVLETS
+3016 DNALKTT

-3035 AYTNEISSAYSDNKA
+3035 AYTNDISSAYSDNKA

-3062 GTDGKMLRSGLTE
+3062 GTDGKMLRGDLTE

-3119 EAERR
+3119 EAEQRT
-3124 ALILQYRDQ
+3124 LILQYRDQ

-3146 QFKAKYVTGE
+3146 QFQAKYVTGE

-3174 YDKLDDTFK
+3174 YDKMDDTFK

-3220 YEIGDDDWQAYTEE
+3220 YEIGDDDWQAYTVE

-3257 QVELLKKAHQKG
+3257 QVELLKEAHKKG

>member
-1 MSQLSKAYEKNKKIQ
+1 MSQLSKAYEKNKKVQ

-23 QEDEPKKQL
+23 QEDEPKNQL

-71 PKFVSTTFIS
+71 PKFVSTTYIS

-99 AQVETGDKW
+99 AKVETDNSW
-108 YSGDKP
+108 YSGSTP

-259 ISKIDWSNYKT
+259 ISRIDWSKYKT

-324 KTWQE
+324 KTWHE

-368 WLENNRNILAGNDAT
+368 WLKNNRNILAGNDAT

-474 TQINGADYVGAV
+474 PQINGADYVGAV

-586 EAKQAKDEAIKK
+586 EAQQAKDEAIKK

-640 KLRHES
+640 RLRRES

-745 GVKAGDNLS
+745 GVKAGDSDS
-754 TLNQMNFLFNIAQN
+754 TLAQMTYLFSIARN
-768 YQPTEYRAA
+768 YEPTEYRSA
-777 NLYSLAME
+777 NLYALAMDG
-785 YQGYS
+785 QGAT
-790 YEETAAAAKQGMEQN
+790 YEETAAAARQGMAENKKMIEQIN
-805 KAFIERVNLAVSE
+805 FALGE
-818 LEKKG
+818 LESKG
-823 ANLPDD
+823 AHLPDD
-829 KMENIQRFVAALERD
+829 KMENVKRYVSALERD
-844 IKDAQYFLEQE
+844 VQDAEYFLLRENDDYYQE
-855 NADFEQVASDEAWK
+855 SQDVSNEIFAAWQ
-869 IGNAY
+869 
-874 ADYNTLSF
+874 DYNELNPLGMLNPF
-882 WAMND
+882 
-887 HNADRDGY
+887 ADRKGYTALDNVVAIRLDQLQMEEASKTIGRNLKSDKVIMSTGNPAKDGY
-895 TKLDDAIMLRLE
+895 YTED
-907 EINIDEHNAAVDY
+907 IN
-920 IGPRTSAQAA
+920 
-930 AESDDFVGPLP
+930 
-941 ANWVLQQQS
+941 
-950 NDHHI
+950 
-955 AMSQAAE
+955 
-962 GQYSN
+962 
-967 VLQLNKE
+967 QLSKN
-974 ECQTYLY
+974 ECMTYLY
-981 IRATEG
+981 IRGKEG

-999 DETYGVI
+999 NAEYGVI
-1006 NMRRNLAWT
+1006 NMRRNLDW
-1015 ANMQKLAEENPVGA
+1015 
-1029 SVLSVITSPLQI
+1029 
-1041 GGLIETAK
+1041 TAK
-1049 AKIQG
+1049 AKEFADQNAVTGALASALTVIASPLNVGGMVESIKADVLGQ
-1054 KEINPYA
+1054 ELNPYA
-1061 PGFAP
+1061 RGFVY
-1066 GSMNSAMR
+1066 GNMS
-1074 GTVEENLVESVGG
+1074 GTARATVKENISESVGG
-1087 GFLGW
+1087 GAGGW
-1092 TVGALYN
+1092 LLGALYDTL
-1099 AGMSIADSV
+1099 MSYGDSV
-1108 YNSLF
+1108 VSSYF
-1113 MDGIGLSAGSAA
+1113 MGGLGYAAGSGA
-1125 ASGLA
+1125 GKLLA
-1130 KAGITN
+1130 KTGLTKN
-1136 NLSTI
+1136 YVNLAS
-1141 LPKVV
+1141 KVA
-1146 QSAVTASGQG
+1146 SSFVTASGQG
-1156 LQAVSNAVMDAKL
+1156 MQAVGNAMMDAKL
-1169 RGATDA
+1169 RGATPA
-1175 EAMAIG
+1175 EARVLG
-1181 GVTFVAETLTEAIEV
+1181 LVTFLAETATEAIEV
-1196 DTIDS
+1196 ETIDS
-1201 AIHRGAEREFKNF
+1201 AIHGGAEREFKDTF
-1214 ISETLFSMLNEGAG
+1214 KKLLFNMFNEGAG
-1228 EGASEIIESVAD
+1228 EGVSELVEGMADKVVMDYKSNWAESVQRYID
-1240 TIIMGA
+1240 
-1246 KSNYDASVQ
+1246 
-1255 QHMAEG
+1255 EG
-1261 MTKEQAEKAAIRE
+1261 MTKKQAEDAAWKE
-1274 IAYSALEATAIGA
+1274 ILWNAVEAAAVGG
-1287 ISGGLGTA
+1287 ISGGLGTGL
-1295 YGYVRGDVYGDVDR
+1295 GYVQGRIFGDGSQTKDAV
-1309 IQQPAQTA
+1309 QPTA
-1317 AENVQQT
+1317 KTVQQT
-1324 AQETVH
+1324 AQETVQDVQH
-1330 QTAQEKTQQE
+1330 EQTAQDAQE

-1353 ENVVPETAEAAQTP
+1353 ENVAPETAEAAQTP
-1367 NTKEETQP
+1367 NTKEETQT

-1408 QTATIGAALLGDHA
+1408 QTATIGAALLGDNA

-1433 AQHMTDTLGSD
+1433 AQHLTDTLGSD

-1454 LLDSDSNGVR
+1454 LLDSDTNGVR

-1502 DLDVQDANVTAQM
+1502 DLDMQDANVTAQM

-1523 VAKRTAQLIGDGA
+1523 VALRTAQLIGDGA

-1564 VKRLEGLGKNL
+1564 VKRREGLGQNL

-1598 VKDIEGQNKVVNEY
+1598 VKDIEGQIKVVNEY

-1649 ADMQAQQLA
+1649 ISTWDAQMRVDSNAAQAYNDTSEVSDNAVQHRSVDQSQAADAGQLA
-1658 EQEAAKPKQN
+1658 ESSGRDDGRRDYLYAGQGAGRGADSGGAEGATRDIGQDNSGVYARLRVLSPNARNNLTQRGVTDLHLREGQDQQRFSDALNAAKASNDHGAYVDAQSVEQLTEKGAKLIVSEDGLAGAAVATTGKEKGNIFAVFKDAKSTARGASAELLIQAI
-1668 AEGSTGTVYD
+1668 AEGGNKLDCYAGKLAAMYAKIGMEPVARVAFNEEFMPDGWNTERDDHPDIIFWKHNGDSADTVAQKY
-1678 GDNNQIDFHYAL
+1678 G
-1690 VDADSL
+1690 
-1696 NVSNLEDMQVNPN
+1696 
-1709 YPQELQPRDRS
+1709 
-1720 REAGRQQVDE
+1720 
-1730 IASNLN
+1730 
-1736 PARLGESADIQNGAP
+1736 LGESEGGYHVYTTEELNSLPLFDDVTDANGETQYGYDRAWDYRDSLIDAEVMQN
-1751 IIGSDNVVESG
+1751 
-1762 NGRVM
+1762 
-1767 AIKSAMQKGMETARQ
+1767 ETAGQ
-1782 YTQWLRDNAAK
+1782 GN
-1793 FGISADQV
+1793 DQ
-1801 QDNSVLVR
+1801 SV
-1809 VRDTDVDRV
+1809 
-1818 AFVQKAN
+1818 
-1825 ESTTSSYSQTET
+1825 
-1837 AKSDAAKMTGDLLN
+1837 
-1851 LYTPTVSGKI
+1851 
-1861 NTRENASFLARF
+1861 
-1873 LETII
+1873 
-1878 PASDRASYLQ
+1878 
-1888 ADGTLS
+1888 
-1894 QNGLARVQNA
+1894 
-1904 LFEKAYGNTALTAAL
+1904 
-1919 SESTDESTKSVIR
+1919 
-1932 ALTNVAARVAT
+1932 
-1943 VSQEIQDG
+1943 
-1951 KVFNLNIASDLAQA
+1951 
-1965 AERYMAIKKQGLDV
+1965 
-1979 SDYLAQFKMPG
+1979 
-1990 YETETETAASFM
+1990 
-2002 RMFDQNK
+2002 
-2009 RSAAKITNAINAVLD
+2009 
-2024 QVESY
+2024 
-2029 GNPNQTSMLGEN
+2029 
-2041 TAPDLNTVV
+2041 
-2050 ENVIGGKDFAE
+2050 
-2061 DTINAPIQASYGVP
+2061 QASYGVP

-2111 RKMDTGSTKIPKAVR
+2111 RKMNTGSTKIPKAVR
-2126 GYYEQ
+2126 GYYKQ

-2210 SDFMRTFEAALRRAD
+2210 SDFMRTFEASLRRAG

-2264 MAEKM
+2264 MAEKL

-2286 DKAFAASNDGK
+2286 DKAIADSNGGQ

-2337 AFEGIDGKNADDFI
+2337 AFEGIDGRNADDFI
-2351 AYGLLK
+2351 TYGLLK

-2391 QYKKALDKFEKTWHQ
+2391 QYKEALDKFEKTWHQ

-2576 AYYQFD
+2576 AYYQFN

-2639 SIYHGSWASNYLTGL
+2639 SIYHGSWASNYFTGL
-2654 GKWLVSAYEVTTNS
+2654 GKWLVSAYEVITNS

-2794 TYRAGLELSGRERG
+2794 TYRAGLDLSGRERG

-2899 DLITELLAGASQIV
+2899 DFITELLAGASQIV

-2922 LLSEGRLPERLN
+2922 LLSEGSLPERLN

-3016 DNVLETS
+3016 DNALKTT

-3035 AYTNEISSAYSDNKA
+3035 AYTNDISSAYSDNKA

-3062 GTDGKMLRSGLTE
+3062 GTDGKMLRGDLTE

-3119 EAERR
+3119 EAEQRT
-3124 ALILQYRDQ
+3124 LILQYRDQ

-3146 QFKAKYVTGE
+3146 QFQAKYVTGE

-3174 YDKLDDTFK
+3174 YDKMDDTFK

-3195 SAWEKTENESALPH
+3195 AAWEKTKNDSALPH
-3209 PNTSFSVNKTT
+3209 PNSDFSVNGTK
-3220 YEIGDDDWQAYTEE
+3220 YEIGDEDWQAYTAE

-3245 NSAKWNILSDDE
+3245 NSAKWSILSDSE

>member
-1 MSQLSKAYEKNKKIQ
+1 MSQLSKAYEKNKKVQ

-41 QQLKQVLQEQKQREK
+41 QQLKQVLQEQKQKEK
-56 NPVQRKNTKIGASQS
+56 NLVQRKNTKIGTSQS

-99 AQVETGDKW
+99 AKVETDNSW
-108 YSGDKP
+108 YSGSTP

-127 QTDPERARKLNQ
+127 QTDPARARKLNQ

-152 YNPYGAATNKAIQEL
+152 YNPYGSATNKAIQEL

-202 LAPTKSSTAEQ
+202 LAPTKSSTPEQ

-224 AQDTTNQAEAE
+224 AQDTTNQAESE

-259 ISKIDWSNYKT
+259 LNKIDWSNYKT
-270 LARMDDGAASGV
+270 LARMDDGAANGV
-282 PLTLNSAIGYSQD
+282 PLTLNSSIGYSQD

-329 DKKISAKLDPSSK
+329 DKRISAKLDPSSR

-361 VDSFSKD
+361 VEAFSKD
-368 WLENNRNILAGNDAT
+368 WLQEHRSILAGNDAT

-435 LDSLDESMREGKLI
+435 LDSLDESMRDGKLI
-449 GTTRAIDYRKQ
+449 GTTRAINYRKQ
-460 DIEFEVRRRCLAKN
+460 DIEAEVRRRCLAKN

-540 YLTQIKG
+540 YLTQIKD

-574 YMDAMDTVLTYE
+574 YMDAMDAVLTYE
-586 EAKQAKDEAIKK
+586 EAQQAKDEAIRK

-620 LIVPGADTAMAA
+620 LIVPDSATAMAA
-632 AGMSDAPR
+632 AGTSDAPR
-640 KLRHES
+640 KLRK
-646 TSIDDEIFML
+646 TSDDTADEIDML
-656 REEIETGYGE
+656 RKEIASGYGK
-666 DEDGERVRLT
+666 DEKGKRVKLT
-676 DEEIK
+676 DEEI
-681 IKKAR
+681 
-686 LSELQNPSASQKEIN
+686 ELKHSQLQALLHPEAVTATQKEIN

-745 GVKAGDNLS
+745 GVKAGDSDS
-754 TLNQMNFLFNIAQN
+754 TLAQMTYLFSIARN
-768 YQPTEYRAA
+768 YEPTEYRSA
-777 NLYSLAME
+777 NLYALAMDG
-785 YQGYS
+785 QGAT
-790 YEETAAAAKQGMEQN
+790 YEETAAAAKQGMAENKQMIEQIN
-805 KAFIERVNLAVSE
+805 FALGE
-818 LEKKG
+818 LESKG
-823 ANLPDD
+823 AHLPDD
-829 KMENIQRFVAALERD
+829 KMENVKRYVAALERD
-844 IKDAQYFLEQE
+844 VQDAEYFLLRENDDYYQE
-855 NADFEQVASDEAWK
+855 SQDVSNEIFAAWQ
-869 IGNAY
+869 
-874 ADYNTLSF
+874 DYNALNPLGMLNPF
-882 WAMND
+882 
-887 HNADRDGY
+887 ADRKGYTALDNVVAIRLEQLQMEEASKTIGRNLKSDKVIMSTGNPAQDGY
-895 TKLDDAIMLRLE
+895 YTED
-907 EINIDEHNAAVDY
+907 IN
-920 IGPRTSAQAA
+920 
-930 AESDDFVGPLP
+930 
-941 ANWVLQQQS
+941 
-950 NDHHI
+950 
-955 AMSQAAE
+955 
-962 GQYSN
+962 
-967 VLQLNKE
+967 QLSKN
-974 ECQTYLY
+974 ECMTYLY
-981 IRATEG
+981 IRGKEG

-999 DETYGVI
+999 NTEYGVI
-1006 NMRRNLAWT
+1006 NMRRNLDWT
-1015 ANMQKLAEENPVGA
+1015 AKAQEFADQNAVTGALA
-1029 SVLSVITSPLQI
+1029 SVLTVIASPLTV
-1041 GGLIETAK
+1041 GGMVESIK
-1049 AKIQG
+1049 ADVLGQ
-1054 KEINPYA
+1054 ELNPYA
-1061 PGFAP
+1061 RGFVY
-1066 GSMNSAMR
+1066 GNMS
-1074 GTVEENLVESVGG
+1074 GTARATVKENISESVGG
-1087 GFLGW
+1087 GAGGW
-1092 TVGALYN
+1092 LLGALYD
-1099 AGMSIADSV
+1099 ALMSYGDSV
-1108 YNSLF
+1108 VSSYF
-1113 MDGIGLSAGSAA
+1113 MGGLGAAAGSGA
-1125 ASGLA
+1125 GNLLA
-1130 KAGITN
+1130 KTGLTEN
-1136 NLSTI
+1136 YVNLASN
-1141 LPKVV
+1141 VV
-1146 QSAVTASGQG
+1146 SSFVTASGQG
-1156 LQAVSNAVMDAKL
+1156 MQAVGNAMMDAKL
-1169 RGATDA
+1169 RGATPA
-1175 EAMAIG
+1175 EARVLG
-1181 GVTFVAETLTEAIEV
+1181 LVTFLAETATEAIEV
-1196 DTIDS
+1196 ETIDS
-1201 AIHRGAEREFKNF
+1201 AIHGGAEREFKDTFKKLLYNMF
-1214 ISETLFSMLNEGAG
+1214 NEGAG
-1228 EGASEIIESVAD
+1228 EGVSELVEGLADKVVMDYKSNWAESVQRYID
-1240 TIIMGA
+1240 
-1246 KSNYDASVQ
+1246 
-1255 QHMAEG
+1255 EG
-1261 MTKEQAEKAAIRE
+1261 MTRKQAKDAAWKEIMWNAAEAA
-1274 IAYSALEATAIGA
+1274 AVGG
-1287 ISGGLGTA
+1287 ISGGLGTGL
-1295 YGYVRGDVYGDVDR
+1295 GYVQGRIFGDGSQTQDAVQPTAETV
-1309 IQQPAQTA
+1309 QQ
-1317 AENVQQT
+1317 EQQT
-1324 AQETVH
+1324 AQETVQ
-1330 QTAQEKTQQE
+1330 QTAQEQTQQE

-1353 ENVVPETAEAAQTP
+1353 ENVAPETAEAAQTP

-1384 YEVNEKTVRQVTAL
+1384 YDEKTVRQVTAL

-1408 QTATIGAALLGDHA
+1408 QTATIGAALLGDNA

-1433 AQHMTDTLGSD
+1433 AQHLTDTLGSD

-1454 LLDSDSNGVR
+1454 LLDSDTNGVR
-1464 AALTVAALNKGGN
+1464 AALTVAALNKGGK

-1523 VAKRTAQLIGDGA
+1523 VALRTAQLIGDGA
-1536 LKAVQPYETA
+1536 LKAVSPYETA

-1556 AQGELRRQ
+1556 AQGDLRRQ
-1564 VKRLEGLGKNL
+1564 VKRREGLGQNL

-1598 VKDIEGQNKVVNEY
+1598 VKDIEGQIKVVNEY
-1612 NQRVANAEQSLHEA
+1612 TQRVTNAEQSLHDA

-1632 VRDDT
+1632 VRDET

-1696 NVSNLEDMQVNPN
+1696 NVSNLEDMQANPN

-1767 AIKSAMQKGMETARQ
+1767 AIRSAMQKGMETARQ

-1951 KVFNLNIASDLAQA
+1951 KVFDLNIASDLAQA

-2050 ENVIGGKDFAE
+2050 ESVLGGKDFAE
-2061 DTINAPIQASYGVP
+2061 DTINAPIQASYGVS
-2075 GVTST
+2075 GVT
-2080 GKSGTAGAVVS
+2080 GTARSSATGPVIS

-2099 AKSLGVGMTLGT
+2099 SKALGVGMTLGT

-2196 LYMRDS
+2196 LYMTSKDL
-2202 RMAEDFAG
+2202 AADFAG
-2210 SDFMRTFEAALRRAD
+2210 RSFVQDFESKLRKAGIADAVHEAALS
-2225 IDKAVHQARDQI
+2225 I
-2237 QAYSAATTLDRA
+2237 QAYTAANTLDRV
-2249 KAGIIDQAD
+2249 KAAFTDKVPKKGSLGE
-2258 AQRKDS
+2258 RL
-2264 MAEKM
+2264 AE
-2269 RDFVTNVA
+2269 FITNVQS
-2277 DWTRPLEDV
+2277 WSYPLEQV
-2286 DKAFAASNDGK
+2286 DKLYAKEHGGE

-2302 QTAKKRNF
+2302 MMAKQRNF
-2310 ADRIVESLFTN
+2310 AQRLVANMFTPGGHLVGPDRAI
-2321 AMTDAD
+2321 
-2327 HTIIGDSFSA
+2327 HGDSYSSCFD
-2337 AFEGIDGKNADDFI
+2337 GVDGKNYEDFI
-2351 AYGLLK
+2351 AYWGMNHAIDRAK
-2357 HSLSRDVQGKQVF
+2357 TNKQVF
-2370 ANDLTHD
+2370 GSDISTEQMTASIAELDAAHPEY
-2377 QRVEAV
+2377 REAMD
-2383 RQIEEANP
+2383 
-2391 QYKKALDKFEKTWHQ
+2391 KAVKWWKD
-2406 FMQAWMVDTG
+2406 FMQLWMVDTG
-2416 YLSQESFD
+2416 YLTQEQMD
-2424 KMNEM
+2424 AMNQTYQHYM
-2429 YPYWLPTVRVRDGKA
+2429 PTQRERIGGAKTGKSDFFRVRA
-2444 GSGGKRGTFTI
+2444 
-2455 HQATGSDLQII
+2455 AVGSDL
-2466 NPIDTIANYVTRIV
+2466 RIV
-2480 DMNLRNNVAIAFDE
+2480 NPLISIADYANSIVGMNLKNDAALEFHNAFQGTE
-2494 AYQTSKGMGIW
+2494 GMGIW
-2505 AREITQDMRRTA
+2505 AREITQDMRKTS

-2524 QHVNDIL
+2524 QRVNDIL
-2531 AEADVDTDVIGN
+2531 DEAEVDADVIGN

-2553 SWQGTNTSTEG
+2553 SWQGTGTSSEG
-2564 DTLRVV
+2564 NVMSVHLP
-2570 RRDGTN
+2570 DGSN
-2576 AYYQFD
+2576 VYYQFTD
-2582 ADGRAIYE
+2582 DGKQIYD
-2590 ALTGNGKAVHSETRR
+2590 ALTGNGKAGNASVNKAVRAFAGLTRFMS
-2605 ALKAFSNITSFVS
+2605 KMVTQNSW
-2618 RMATTYAP
+2618 
-2626 TFAASNPIKDLQS
+2626 TFALTNPMRDFQTAAGYGTFAKSYVMGMLR
-2639 SIYHGSWASNYLTGL
+2639 W
-2654 GKWLVSAYEVTTNS
+2654 GKTFMQVARNAPIV
-2668 QGVKDYKAQ
+2668 QDYKAM
-2677 GGGGWNQIQ
+2677 GGGGWTRVDTN
-2686 TGFRKGADEYRGKLF
+2686 TRVGTDAYLNDMFD
-2701 EGYWKRDAKSI
+2701 GYWKRNAKST
-2712 AKHIGE
+2712 AKHY
-2718 TALDVV
+2718 ADKLLDIV
-2724 TLDRLNDII
+2724 TLEKLQGWVETTTRVLEYSSKAHDR
-2733 ETASRYAEYRFGK
+2733 
-2746 HDLSTPEGRAEAFQ
+2746 STKKGRIEAFQ
-2760 AAQDVTTDFAN
+2760 AAQDVSVDFAE

-2777 VLIARSIMPFL
+2777 VVVAKAFIPFL
-2788 NPNIQG
+2788 NPQIQG
-2794 TYRAGLELSGRERG
+2794 TARAVSELSGRERS
-2808 RLGAR
+2808 RLKER
-2813 MTKRIVNTMFLSALA
+2813 MIKRGVN
-2828 SVIRARFG
+2828 I
-2836 SDEDKDLYGRISDG
+2836 
-2850 VKTSNLIIPNV
+2850 
-2861 FNRDSDRRFVRIP
+2861 FV
-2874 ISQDPLD
+2874 
-2881 QALYALTTSAID
+2881 TTAMAAVLRKMR
-2893 EYNGDD
+2893 YGDD
-2899 DLITELLAGASQIV
+2899 DEYEKLSADMKTGNTILPNLFGGAKRYTRIPGSQDLWDQTVKMLATMVVDGAFGDSDARDLLLSGAEAILDSATVGLYGTITSTGNIEQRLNNIMSKTVFGALWGASTNLNYYGKSIV
-2913 SNVTLGASD
+2913 SEYLQDLPPHMQYDDTTNDFFIALGK
-2922 LLSEGRLPERLN
+2922 L
-2934 GFMQGTIFGPAW
+2934 FGISPMVLQYVYEQYA
-2946 GLITN
+2946 G
-2951 QTYYGGKIVGDYLDE
+2951 YGGQML
-2966 LSPVSQYDETTNN
+2966 VSVMDGN
-2979 MFIWLGARLGVS
+2979 S
-2991 PKRLEYLYDQYTGY
+2991 LYDSITG
-3005 AGQLLMAVTDG
+3005 
-3016 DNVLETS
+3016 
-3023 LNAFHKRFTIDP
+3023 AFYNRLTTDP
-3035 AYTNEISSAYSDNKA
+3035 AYHNDIGTAYAENKEWVNQFVDSVKMKGIDA
-3050 FISQLQ
+3050 
-3056 KTISKT
+3056 
-3062 GTDGKMLRSGLTE
+3062 GMLRSDLT
-3075 DERSQAYEEIKAMNK
+3075 DDQRSAAYEEAKAMLN
-3090 KGGLLKDT
+3090 KGGV
-3098 NDQISELWNE
+3098 IY
-3108 IHAVQDDETKT
+3108 ETKQSINALWKQIDEVT
-3119 EAERR
+3119 ENEALSDSDKNR
-3124 ALILQYRDQ
+3124 LILQYRDEMVA
-3133 ITDLQLSFNEQFG
+3133 LQLSANEELSN
-3146 QFKAKYVTGE
+3146 FKAKYVTGDAWFKSIFTPYQE
-3156 NPLTK
+3156 VTP
-3161 MLLDP
+3161 
-3166 QSVSAYTA
+3166 YTA
-3174 YDKLDDTFK
+3174 YDKMDDTFK
-3183 ADEDKAYMQLAR
+3183 ADEDKPYMQMAR
-3195 SAWEKTENESALPH
+3195 SAWEKTENASALPN
-3209 PNTSFSVNKTT
+3209 PNRDFSVNKTT
-3220 YEIGDDDWQAYTEE
+3220 YEIGDDDWQAYTAE

-3245 NSAKWNILSDDE
+3245 NSAKWNILSNDE

-3269 HEAAKKWYMA
+3269 HDAAKKWYMA

>member
-1 MSQLSKAYEKNKKIQ
+1 MSQLLKDKENNQQQTSNNALKN
-16 QSIASNL
+16 A
-23 QEDEPKKQL
+23 
-32 TTVSMTSSK
+32 K
-41 QQLKQVLQEQKQREK
+41 QQLRQGLRQQREYAKQR
-56 NPVQRKNTKIGASQS
+56 QS
-71 PKFVSTTFIS
+71 AMKSLFSGF
-81 PVQPIVRTQPSS
+81 TQPRTSR
-93 NLQRLL
+93 QRLL

-127 QTDPERARKLNQ
+127 QTDPERGKQLYHT
-139 AFSQLQ
+139 FSQLQ

-259 ISKIDWSNYKT
+259 ISRIDWSKYKT

-368 WLENNRNILAGNDAT
+368 WLENNRGFLAGNDAT

-486 WKLLGLPEVKT
+486 RKLLGLPEVKA
-497 EASSAV
+497 EAGSAV

-586 EAKQAKDEAIKK
+586 EAQQAKDEAIKK

-745 GVKAGDNLS
+745 GVKAGDSDS
-754 TLNQMNFLFNIAQN
+754 TLAQMTYLFSIARN
-768 YQPTEYRAA
+768 YEPTEYRSA
-777 NLYSLAME
+777 NLYALAMDG
-785 YQGYS
+785 QGAT
-790 YEETAAAAKQGMEQN
+790 YEETAAAAKQGMAENKQMIEQIN
-805 KAFIERVNLAVSE
+805 FALGE
-818 LEKKG
+818 LESKG
-823 ANLPDD
+823 AHLPDD
-829 KMENIQRFVAALERD
+829 KMENVKRYVAALERD
-844 IKDAQYFLEQE
+844 VQDAEYFLLRENDDYYQE
-855 NADFEQVASDEAWK
+855 SQDVSNEIFAAWQ
-869 IGNAY
+869 
-874 ADYNTLSF
+874 DYNELNPLGMLNPF
-882 WAMND
+882 
-887 HNADRDGY
+887 ADRKGYTALDNVVAIRLEQLQMEEASKTIGRNLKSDKVIMSTGNPAKDGY
-895 TKLDDAIMLRLE
+895 YTED
-907 EINIDEHNAAVDY
+907 IN
-920 IGPRTSAQAA
+920 
-930 AESDDFVGPLP
+930 
-941 ANWVLQQQS
+941 
-950 NDHHI
+950 
-955 AMSQAAE
+955 
-962 GQYSN
+962 
-967 VLQLNKE
+967 QLSKN
-974 ECQTYLY
+974 ECMTYLY
-981 IRATEG
+981 IRGKEG

-999 DETYGVI
+999 NAEYGVI
-1006 NMRRNLAWT
+1006 NMRRNLDW
-1015 ANMQKLAEENPVGA
+1015 
-1029 SVLSVITSPLQI
+1029 
-1041 GGLIETAK
+1041 TAK
-1049 AKIQG
+1049 AQEFADQNAVTGALASALTVIASPLNVGGMVESIKADVLGQ
-1054 KEINPYA
+1054 ELNPYA
-1061 PGFAP
+1061 RGFVYGNMSGTAR
-1066 GSMNSAMR
+1066 A
-1074 GTVEENLVESVGG
+1074 TVEENISESVGG
-1087 GFLGW
+1087 GARGWLLGK
-1092 TVGALYN
+1092 LYN
-1099 AGMSIADSV
+1099 ALMSYGDSV
-1108 YNSLF
+1108 VSSYF
-1113 MDGIGLSAGSAA
+1113 MGDLGAAAGSGA
-1125 ASGLA
+1125 GKLLA
-1130 KAGITN
+1130 KTGLTEN
-1136 NLSTI
+1136 YVNLAS
-1141 LPKVV
+1141 KVV
-1146 QSAVTASGQG
+1146 SSFVTASGQG
-1156 LQAVSNAVMDAKL
+1156 MQAVGNAMMDAKL
-1169 RGATDA
+1169 RGATPA
-1175 EAMAIG
+1175 EARVLG
-1181 GVTFVAETLTEAIEV
+1181 LVTFLAETATEAIEV
-1196 DTIDS
+1196 ETIDS
-1201 AIHRGAEREFKNF
+1201 AIHGGAEREFKDTF
-1214 ISETLFSMLNEGAG
+1214 KKLLFNMFNEGAG
-1228 EGASEIIESVAD
+1228 EGVSELVEGMAD
-1240 TIIMGA
+1240 KVVMDYKSNWA
-1246 KSNYDASVQ
+1246 KSVQ
-1255 QHMAEG
+1255 RYIDEG
-1261 MTKEQAEKAAIRE
+1261 MTKKQAEDAAWKE
-1274 IAYSALEATAIGA
+1274 ILWNAAEAAAVGG
-1287 ISGGLGTA
+1287 ISGGLGTGL
-1295 YGYVRGDVYGDVDR
+1295 GYVQGRIFGDGSQTQDAV
-1309 IQQPAQTA
+1309 QPTA
-1317 AENVQQT
+1317 ETTQHEQQT
-1324 AQETVH
+1324 AQETVQDVQQE
-1330 QTAQEKTQQE
+1330 QTAQDAQE
-1340 APTIAQ
+1340 AQTIAQ
-1346 ETQNAEV
+1346 EEQNVEV
-1353 ENVVPETAEAAQTP
+1353 ENVAPETAEAAQTP
-1367 NTKEETQP
+1367 NTKEETQT

-1408 QTATIGAALLGDHA
+1408 QTATIGAALLGENA

-1490 TAEGIQELKAAA
+1490 TAEVIQELKAAA

-1564 VKRLEGLGKNL
+1564 VKRREGLGQNL
-1575 LSLQEQIN
+1575 LSLQERIN

-1598 VKDIEGQNKVVNEY
+1598 VKDIEGQIKVVNEY
-1612 NQRVANAEQSLHEA
+1612 TQRVANAEQSLHDA

-1809 VRDTDVDRV
+1809 VRDTDVDRA

-1951 KVFNLNIASDLAQA
+1951 KVFDLNIASDLAQA

-2050 ENVIGGKDFAE
+2050 ESVIGGKDFAE

-2075 GVTST
+2075 GVMST

-2091 PIVTAQNL
+2091 PIVTAQKL
-2099 AKSLGVGMTLGT
+2099 AKALGVGMTLGT

-2286 DKAFAASNDGK
+2286 DKAFADSNGGQ

-2391 QYKKALDKFEKTWHQ
+2391 QYKEALDKFEKTWHQ

-2553 SWQGTNTSTEG
+2553 SWQGTNNSTEG

-2668 QGVKDYKAQ
+2668 KGVQDYKAQ

-2899 DLITELLAGASQIV
+2899 DFITELLAGASQIV

-2922 LLSEGRLPERLN
+2922 LLSEGSLPERLN

-3016 DNVLETS
+3016 DNALKTT

-3035 AYTNEISSAYSDNKA
+3035 AYTNDISSAYSDNKA

-3062 GTDGKMLRSGLTE
+3062 GTDGKMLRGDLTE

-3146 QFKAKYVTGE
+3146 QFQAKYVTGE

-3174 YDKLDDTFK
+3174 YDKMDDTFK
-3183 ADEDKAYMQLAR
+3183 ADEDKAYMQLA
-3195 SAWEKTENESALPH
+3195 SAAWEKTKNDSALPH
-3209 PNTSFSVNKTT
+3209 PNSDFSVNGTK
-3220 YEIGDDDWQAYTEE
+3220 YEIGDEDWQAYTAE

-3245 NSAKWNILSDDE
+3245 NSAKWSILSDSE

>member
-1 MSQLSKAYEKNKKIQ
+1 MSQLLKDKENNQQQTSNNALKN
-16 QSIASNL
+16 A
-23 QEDEPKKQL
+23 
-32 TTVSMTSSK
+32 K
-41 QQLKQVLQEQKQREK
+41 QQLRQGLRQQREYAKQR
-56 NPVQRKNTKIGASQS
+56 QS
-71 PKFVSTTFIS
+71 AMKSLFSGF
-81 PVQPIVRTQPSS
+81 TQPRTSR
-93 NLQRLL
+93 QRLL

-114 TRSEAAA
+114 SRSEAAA

-127 QTDPERARKLNQ
+127 QTDPERGKQLYHT
-139 AFSQLQ
+139 FSQLQ

-152 YNPYGAATNKAIQEL
+152 YNPYSAATNKAIQEL

-235 WKALQEEI
+235 WKSLQEEI

-368 WLENNRNILAGNDAT
+368 WLEKNRGILAGNDAT

-411 IDRYLESTT
+411 IDRYLKSTT

-497 EASSAV
+497 EAISAV

-586 EAKQAKDEAIKK
+586 EAQQAKDEAIKK

-620 LIVPGADTAMAA
+620 LIVPGADAAMAA

-640 KLRHES
+640 KLRK
-646 TSIDDEIFML
+646 TSDDTADEIDML
-656 REEIETGYGE
+656 RKEIASGYGKDEKGKRVKLTDAEIE
-666 DEDGERVRLT
+666 L
-676 DEEIK
+676 K
-681 IKKAR
+681 H
-686 LSELQNPSASQKEIN
+686 SQLQALLHPEAITATQKEIN
-701 QLLAVVDESTETM
+701 QLLAVVNESTETM

-745 GVKAGDNLS
+745 GVKAGDSDS
-754 TLNQMNFLFNIAQN
+754 TLAQMTYLFSIARN
-768 YQPTEYRAA
+768 YEPTEYRSA
-777 NLYSLAME
+777 NLYALAMDG
-785 YQGYS
+785 QGAT
-790 YEETAAAAKQGMEQN
+790 YEETAAAAKQGMAQN
-805 KAFIERVNLAVSE
+805 KRMIEQINFALGE
-818 LEKKG
+818 LESKG
-823 ANLPDD
+823 AHLPDD
-829 KMENIQRFVAALERD
+829 KMENVKRYVAALERD
-844 IKDAQYFLEQE
+844 VQDAEYFLLRENDDYYQE
-855 NADFEQVASDEAWK
+855 SQDVSNEIFAAWQ
-869 IGNAY
+869 
-874 ADYNTLSF
+874 DYNELNPLGMLNPF
-882 WAMND
+882 
-887 HNADRDGY
+887 ADRKGYTALDNVVAIRLEQLQMEEASKTIGRNLKSDKVIMSTGNPAKDGY
-895 TKLDDAIMLRLE
+895 YTED
-907 EINIDEHNAAVDY
+907 IN
-920 IGPRTSAQAA
+920 
-930 AESDDFVGPLP
+930 
-941 ANWVLQQQS
+941 
-950 NDHHI
+950 
-955 AMSQAAE
+955 
-962 GQYSN
+962 
-967 VLQLNKE
+967 QLSKN
-974 ECQTYLY
+974 ECMTYLY
-981 IRATEG
+981 IRGKEG

-999 DETYGVI
+999 NAEYGVI
-1006 NMRRNLAWT
+1006 NMRRNLDW
-1015 ANMQKLAEENPVGA
+1015 
-1029 SVLSVITSPLQI
+1029 
-1041 GGLIETAK
+1041 TAK
-1049 AKIQG
+1049 AKEFADQNAVTGALASALTVIASPLNVGGMVESIKADVLGQ
-1054 KEINPYA
+1054 ELNPYA
-1061 PGFAP
+1061 RGFVYGNMSGTAR
-1066 GSMNSAMR
+1066 A
-1074 GTVEENLVESVGG
+1074 TVEENISESVGG
-1087 GFLGW
+1087 GAGGWLLGK
-1092 TVGALYN
+1092 LYN
-1099 AGMSIADSV
+1099 TLMSYGDSV
-1108 YNSLF
+1108 VSSYF
-1113 MDGIGLSAGSAA
+1113 MGDLGAAVGSGAGKL
-1125 ASGLA
+1125 LA
-1130 KAGITN
+1130 KTGLTKN
-1136 NLSTI
+1136 YVNLAS
-1141 LPKVV
+1141 KVV
-1146 QSAVTASGQG
+1146 SSFVTASGQG
-1156 LQAVSNAVMDAKL
+1156 MQAVGNAMMDAKL
-1169 RGATDA
+1169 RGATPA
-1175 EAMAIG
+1175 EARVLG
-1181 GVTFVAETLTEAIEV
+1181 LVTFLAETATEAIEV
-1196 DTIDS
+1196 ETIDS
-1201 AIHRGAEREFKNF
+1201 AIHGGAGREFKDTF
-1214 ISETLFSMLNEGAG
+1214 KKLLFNMFNEGAG
-1228 EGASEIIESVAD
+1228 EGVSELVEGMADKVVMDYKSNWAESVQRYID
-1240 TIIMGA
+1240 
-1246 KSNYDASVQ
+1246 
-1255 QHMAEG
+1255 EG
-1261 MTKEQAEKAAIRE
+1261 MTKKQAEDAAWKE
-1274 IAYSALEATAIGA
+1274 IVWNAVEAAVVGGMA
-1287 ISGGLGTA
+1287 GGLGTGL
-1295 YGYVRGDVYGDVDR
+1295 GYAQGRIFGDGSQTQDAVQPTAETV
-1309 IQQPAQTA
+1309 QQT
-1317 AENVQQT
+1317 QQT
-1324 AQETVH
+1324 AQETV
-1330 QTAQEKTQQE
+1330 QDVQQEQSAQDAQE

-1346 ETQNAEV
+1346 DTQNAEV
-1353 ENVVPETAEAAQTP
+1353 ENAAPETAEAAQTQ
-1367 NTKEETQP
+1367 NTKEETQT

-1408 QTATIGAALLGDHA
+1408 QTATIGAALLGDNA

-1444 AAVRFTRDVL
+1444 TAVRFTRDVL
-1454 LLDSDSNGVR
+1454 LLDSDTNGVR

-1564 VKRLEGLGKNL
+1564 VKRWEGLGQNL
-1575 LSLQEQIN
+1575 LSLQERIN

-1598 VKDIEGQNKVVNEY
+1598 VKDIEGQMKVVNEY
-1612 NQRVANAEQSLHEA
+1612 TQRVANAEQSLHDA

-1637 LRQVRQ
+1637 LRQIRQ

-1649 ADMQAQQLA
+1649 MSTWEAQTRVDSNAAKAYNDTSEVSDNAVQHRSVDQSQAADAGQLA
-1658 EQEAAKPKQN
+1658 ESSGRDDGRRDYLYAGQGAGRGADSGGAEGATRDIGQDNSGVYARLRVLSPNARNNLTQRGVTDLHLQEGQDQQRFSDALNAAKASNDHGAYVDAQSVEQLTEKGAKLIVSEDGLAGAAVATTGKEKGNIFAVFKDAKSTARGASAELLIQAI
-1668 AEGSTGTVYD
+1668 AEGGNKLDCYAGKFAAMYAKIGMEPVARVAFNEEFMPDGWNTARDDHPDIIFWKHNGDSADTVAQKY
-1678 GDNNQIDFHYAL
+1678 G
-1690 VDADSL
+1690 
-1696 NVSNLEDMQVNPN
+1696 
-1709 YPQELQPRDRS
+1709 
-1720 REAGRQQVDE
+1720 
-1730 IASNLN
+1730 
-1736 PARLGESADIQNGAP
+1736 LGESEGGYHVYTTEELNSLPLFDDVTDANGETQYGYDRAWDYRDSLIDAEVMQN
-1751 IIGSDNVVESG
+1751 
-1762 NGRVM
+1762 
-1767 AIKSAMQKGMETARQ
+1767 ETAGQ
-1782 YTQWLRDNAAK
+1782 GN
-1793 FGISADQV
+1793 DQ
-1801 QDNSVLVR
+1801 SV
-1809 VRDTDVDRV
+1809 
-1818 AFVQKAN
+1818 
-1825 ESTTSSYSQTET
+1825 
-1837 AKSDAAKMTGDLLN
+1837 
-1851 LYTPTVSGKI
+1851 
-1861 NTRENASFLARF
+1861 
-1873 LETII
+1873 
-1878 PASDRASYLQ
+1878 
-1888 ADGTLS
+1888 
-1894 QNGLARVQNA
+1894 
-1904 LFEKAYGNTALTAAL
+1904 
-1919 SESTDESTKSVIR
+1919 
-1932 ALTNVAARVAT
+1932 
-1943 VSQEIQDG
+1943 
-1951 KVFNLNIASDLAQA
+1951 
-1965 AERYMAIKKQGLDV
+1965 
-1979 SDYLAQFKMPG
+1979 
-1990 YETETETAASFM
+1990 
-2002 RMFDQNK
+2002 
-2009 RSAAKITNAINAVLD
+2009 
-2024 QVESY
+2024 
-2029 GNPNQTSMLGEN
+2029 
-2041 TAPDLNTVV
+2041 
-2050 ENVIGGKDFAE
+2050 
-2061 DTINAPIQASYGVP
+2061 QASYGVP

-2099 AKSLGVGMTLGT
+2099 AKALGVGMTLGT

-2286 DKAFAASNDGK
+2286 DKAFAASNDGQ

-2383 RQIEEANP
+2383 RQIEEASP

-2668 QGVKDYKAQ
+2668 KGVQDYKAQ

-2850 VKTSNLIIPNV
+2850 VKTTNLIIPNV

-2913 SNVTLGASD
+2913 SNVSLGASD
-2922 LLSEGRLPERLN
+2922 LLSEGSLPERLN

-3016 DNVLETS
+3016 DNALKTT

-3035 AYTNEISSAYSDNKA
+3035 AYTNDISSAYSDNKA

-3062 GTDGKMLRSGLTE
+3062 GTDGKMLRGDLTE

-3146 QFKAKYVTGE
+3146 EFQAKYVTGE
-3156 NPLTK
+3156 NPLAK

-3220 YEIGDDDWQAYTEE
+3220 YEIGDDDWQAYTAE

-3245 NSAKWNILSDDE
+3245 KSAKWNILSDDE
-3257 QVELLKKAHQKG
+3257 QVELLKEAHKKG

>member
-99 AQVETGDKW
+99 AKVETDNSW
-108 YSGDKP
+108 YSGSTP

-259 ISKIDWSNYKT
+259 ISRIDWSKYKT

-361 VDSFSKD
+361 VDSFSRD

-474 TQINGADYVGAV
+474 TQINVAEYVGAV
-486 WKLLGLPEVKT
+486 RKLLGLPEVKA
-497 EASSAV
+497 EAGSAV

-586 EAKQAKDEAIKK
+586 EAQQAKDEAIRK

-640 KLRHES
+640 KLRK
-646 TSIDDEIFML
+646 TSDDTADEIDML
-656 REEIETGYGE
+656 RKEIASGYGKDEKGKRVKLTDAEIE
-666 DEDGERVRLT
+666 L
-676 DEEIK
+676 K
-681 IKKAR
+681 H
-686 LSELQNPSASQKEIN
+686 SQLQALLHPEAITATQKEIN

-745 GVKAGDNLS
+745 GVKAGDSDS
-754 TLNQMNFLFNIAQN
+754 TLAQMTYLFSIARN
-768 YQPTEYRAA
+768 YEPTEYRSA
-777 NLYSLAME
+777 NLYALAMDG
-785 YQGYS
+785 QGAT
-790 YEETAAAAKQGMEQN
+790 YEETAAAARQGMAENKQMIEQIN
-805 KAFIERVNLAVSE
+805 FALGE
-818 LEKKG
+818 LESKG
-823 ANLPDD
+823 AHLPDD
-829 KMENIQRFVAALERD
+829 KMENVKRYVAALERD
-844 IKDAQYFLEQE
+844 VQDAEYFLLRENDDYYQE
-855 NADFEQVASDEAWK
+855 SQDVSNEIFSAWQ
-869 IGNAY
+869 
-874 ADYNTLSF
+874 DYNELNPLGMLNPF
-882 WAMND
+882 
-887 HNADRDGY
+887 ADRKGYTALDNVVAIRLEQLQMEEASKTIGRNLKSDKVIMSTGNPAKDGY
-895 TKLDDAIMLRLE
+895 YTED
-907 EINIDEHNAAVDY
+907 IN
-920 IGPRTSAQAA
+920 
-930 AESDDFVGPLP
+930 
-941 ANWVLQQQS
+941 
-950 NDHHI
+950 
-955 AMSQAAE
+955 
-962 GQYSN
+962 
-967 VLQLNKE
+967 QLSKN
-974 ECQTYLY
+974 ECMTYLY
-981 IRATEG
+981 IRGKEG

-999 DETYGVI
+999 NAEYGVI
-1006 NMRRNLAWT
+1006 NMRRNLDWT
-1015 ANMQKLAEENPVGA
+1015 AKAQEFADQNAVTGALA
-1029 SVLSVITSPLQI
+1029 SVLTVIASPLNV
-1041 GGLIETAK
+1041 GGTVESIK
-1049 AKIQG
+1049 ADVLGQ
-1054 KEINPYA
+1054 ELNPYA
-1061 PGFAP
+1061 RGFVYGNMSGTAR
-1066 GSMNSAMR
+1066 A
-1074 GTVEENLVESVGG
+1074 TVEENISEAVGG
-1087 GFLGW
+1087 GARGWLLGK
-1092 TVGALYN
+1092 LYN
-1099 AGMSIADSV
+1099 ALMSYGDSV
-1108 YNSLF
+1108 VSRYF
-1113 MDGIGLSAGSAA
+1113 MGDLGAAAGSGA
-1125 ASGLA
+1125 GKLLA
-1130 KAGITN
+1130 KTGLTEN
-1136 NLSTI
+1136 YVNLAS
-1141 LPKVV
+1141 KVV
-1146 QSAVTASGQG
+1146 SSFVTASGQG
-1156 LQAVSNAVMDAKL
+1156 MQAVGNTVMDAKL
-1169 RGATDA
+1169 RGATA
-1175 EAMAIG
+1175 TERRILG
-1181 GVTFVAETLTEAIEV
+1181 LVTFLAETATEAIEV
-1196 DTIDS
+1196 ETIDS
-1201 AIHRGAEREFKNF
+1201 AIHGGAEREFKNTF
-1214 ISETLFSMLNEGAG
+1214 KKLLFNMFNEGAG
-1228 EGASEIIESVAD
+1228 EGVSELVEGMADKVVMDYKSNWAESVQRYID
-1240 TIIMGA
+1240 
-1246 KSNYDASVQ
+1246 
-1255 QHMAEG
+1255 EG
-1261 MTKEQAEKAAIRE
+1261 MTKKQAEDAAWKE
-1274 IAYSALEATAIGA
+1274 IMWNAVEAAAVGG
-1287 ISGGLGTA
+1287 ISGGLGTGL
-1295 YGYVRGDVYGDVDR
+1295 GYVQGRIFGDGSQTQDAVQPTDETV
-1309 IQQPAQTA
+1309 QQT
-1317 AENVQQT
+1317 QQT
-1324 AQETVH
+1324 AQETVQDVQQE
-1330 QTAQEKTQQE
+1330 QTAQDVQQEQTAQDVQQEQTAQDAQE

-1367 NTKEETQP
+1367 NTKEETHH

-1384 YEVNEKTVRQVTAL
+1384 YEANEKTVRQVTAL

-1408 QTATIGAALLGDHA
+1408 QTATIGAALLGDNA

-1454 LLDSDSNGVR
+1454 LLDSDTNGVR

-1502 DLDVQDANVTAQM
+1502 DIDVQDANVTAQM
-1515 QQTVQENQ
+1515 QQTVQENK
-1523 VAKRTAQLIGDGA
+1523 VALRTAQLIGDGA

-1564 VKRLEGLGKNL
+1564 VKRREGLGQNL

-1598 VKDIEGQNKVVNEY
+1598 VKDIEGQIKVVNEY
-1612 NQRVANAEQSLHEA
+1612 TQRVANAEQSLHDA

-1649 ADMQAQQLA
+1649 MSTWEAQTRVDSNAAKAYNDTSEVSDNAVQHRSVDQSQATDAGQLA
-1658 EQEAAKPKQN
+1658 ESSGRDDGRRDYLYAGQGAGRGADSGGAEGATRDIGQDNSGVYARLRVLSPNARNNLTQRGVTDLHLQEGQDQQRFSDALNAAKASNDHGAYVDAQSVEQLTEKGAKLIVSEDGLAGAAVATTGKEKGNIFAVFKDAKSTARGASAELLIQAI
-1668 AEGSTGTVYD
+1668 AEGGNKLDCYAGKLAAMYAKIGMEPVARVAFNEEFMPDGWNTARDDHPDIIFWKHNGDSADTVAQKY
-1678 GDNNQIDFHYAL
+1678 G
-1690 VDADSL
+1690 
-1696 NVSNLEDMQVNPN
+1696 
-1709 YPQELQPRDRS
+1709 
-1720 REAGRQQVDE
+1720 
-1730 IASNLN
+1730 
-1736 PARLGESADIQNGAP
+1736 LGESEGGYHVYTTEELNSLPLFDDVTDANGETQYGYDRAWDYRDSLIDAEVMQN
-1751 IIGSDNVVESG
+1751 
-1762 NGRVM
+1762 
-1767 AIKSAMQKGMETARQ
+1767 ETAGQ
-1782 YTQWLRDNAAK
+1782 GNNQ
-1793 FGISADQV
+1793 
-1801 QDNSVLVR
+1801 SV
-1809 VRDTDVDRV
+1809 
-1818 AFVQKAN
+1818 
-1825 ESTTSSYSQTET
+1825 
-1837 AKSDAAKMTGDLLN
+1837 
-1851 LYTPTVSGKI
+1851 
-1861 NTRENASFLARF
+1861 
-1873 LETII
+1873 
-1878 PASDRASYLQ
+1878 
-1888 ADGTLS
+1888 
-1894 QNGLARVQNA
+1894 
-1904 LFEKAYGNTALTAAL
+1904 
-1919 SESTDESTKSVIR
+1919 
-1932 ALTNVAARVAT
+1932 
-1943 VSQEIQDG
+1943 
-1951 KVFNLNIASDLAQA
+1951 
-1965 AERYMAIKKQGLDV
+1965 
-1979 SDYLAQFKMPG
+1979 
-1990 YETETETAASFM
+1990 
-2002 RMFDQNK
+2002 
-2009 RSAAKITNAINAVLD
+2009 
-2024 QVESY
+2024 
-2029 GNPNQTSMLGEN
+2029 
-2041 TAPDLNTVV
+2041 
-2050 ENVIGGKDFAE
+2050 
-2061 DTINAPIQASYGVP
+2061 QASYGVP

-2080 GKSGTAGAVVS
+2080 GKSGTTGAVVS
-2091 PIVTAQNL
+2091 PIVTAQKL
-2099 AKSLGVGMTLGT
+2099 AKALGVGMTLGT
-2111 RKMDTGSTKIPKAVR
+2111 RKMDTGSTKIPKEVR
-2126 GYYEQ
+2126 GYYKQ

-2264 MAEKM
+2264 MAEKL
-2269 RDFVTNVA
+2269 RDFETNVA

-2286 DKAFAASNDGK
+2286 DKAFADSNGGQ

-2524 QHVNDIL
+2524 KRVKDIL

-2605 ALKAFSNITSFVS
+2605 ALKAFSNITSFVT

-2654 GKWLVSAYEVTTNS
+2654 GKWLVSAYEVMTNS
-2668 QGVKDYKAQ
+2668 KGVQDYKAQ

-2794 TYRAGLELSGRERG
+2794 NYRAGLELSGRERG

-2828 SVIRARFG
+2828 SVIRAHFG

-2893 EYNGDD
+2893 AYNGDD
-2899 DLITELLAGASQIV
+2899 DFITELLAGASQIV

-2922 LLSEGRLPERLN
+2922 LLSEGSLPERLN

-3016 DNVLETS
+3016 DNVLKTT

-3035 AYTNEISSAYSDNKA
+3035 AYTNDISSAYSDNKA

-3062 GTDGKMLRSGLTE
+3062 GTDGKILRGDLTE

-3146 QFKAKYVTGE
+3146 QFQAKYVTGE

-3174 YDKLDDTFK
+3174 YDKMDDTFK
-3183 ADEDKAYMQLAR
+3183 ADEDKEYMQLAR

-3209 PNTSFSVNKTT
+3209 PNSDFSVNGTK
-3220 YEIGDDDWQAYTEE
+3220 YEIGDEDWQAYTAE

-3240 DYLLK
+3240 DYLAK
-3245 NSAKWNILSDDE
+3245 NSAKWNILSNDE

>member
-1 MSQLSKAYEKNKKIQ
+1 MSQLSKAYEKNKKVQ

-41 QQLKQVLQEQKQREK
+41 QQLKQVLQEQKQKEK
-56 NPVQRKNTKIGASQS
+56 NLVQRKNTKIGASQS

-99 AQVETGDKW
+99 AKVETDNSW
-108 YSGDKP
+108 YSGSTP

-127 QTDPERARKLNQ
+127 QTDPARARKLNQ

-152 YNPYGAATNKAIQEL
+152 YNPYSAATNKAIQEL

-259 ISKIDWSNYKT
+259 LNKIDWSNYKT
-270 LARMDDGAASGV
+270 LARMDDGAANGV
-282 PLTLNSAIGYSQD
+282 PLTLNSSIGYSQD

-329 DKKISAKLDPSSK
+329 DKRISAKLDPSSR

-361 VDSFSKD
+361 VESFSKD
-368 WLENNRNILAGNDAT
+368 WLENNRSILAGNDAT

-430 GEYKT
+430 GDYKT

-449 GTTRAIDYRKQ
+449 GTTRAINYRKQ
-460 DIEFEVRRRCLAKN
+460 DIEAEVRRRCLAKN
-474 TQINGADYVGAV
+474 TQINGAEYVGAV

-586 EAKQAKDEAIKK
+586 DAQQAKDEAIRK

-620 LIVPGADTAMAA
+620 LIVPDSATAMAA
-632 AGMSDAPR
+632 AGTSDAPR
-640 KLRHES
+640 SLRHES
-646 TSIDDEIFML
+646 SSVDDEIFML

-666 DEDGERVRLT
+666 DVDGERVRLS
-676 DEEIK
+676 DAEIEM
-681 IKKAR
+681 KKAR

-701 QLLAVVDESTETM
+701 QLLSVVDESTETM

-730 ITEGYAVADRMQALT
+730 IGEGYAVANRMQALT
-745 GVKAGDNLS
+745 GAKVGDNLS

-790 YEETAAAAKQGMEQN
+790 YEETAAAAKQGMEQS

-869 IGNAY
+869 IENAY

-920 IGPRTSAQAA
+920 TGPKTSGQAA
-930 AESDDFVGPLP
+930 AESEGFVGPLP
-941 ANWVLQQQS
+941 ANWGIQQQS

-962 GQYSN
+962 GQYYN

-1049 AKIQG
+1049 AKLQG

-1113 MDGIGLSAGSAA
+1113 MGGIGLSAGSAV

-1201 AIHRGAEREFKNF
+1201 AIHHGAEREFKNF
-1214 ISETLFSMLNEGAG
+1214 ISKTLFSMLNEGAG

-1274 IAYSALEATAIGA
+1274 IAYSALEATAVGA

-1324 AQETVH
+1324 AQETVQ
-1330 QTAQEKTQQE
+1330 QTAQEQTQQE
-1340 APTIAQ
+1340 ATTIAQ

-1353 ENVVPETAEAAQTP
+1353 ENVASETAEAAQTP

-1408 QTATIGAALLGDHA
+1408 QTATIGAALLGDNA

-1433 AQHMTDTLGSD
+1433 AQHLTDTLGSD

-1454 LLDSDSNGVR
+1454 LLDSDTNGVR

-1523 VAKRTAQLIGDGA
+1523 VALRTAQLIGDGA

-1564 VKRLEGLGKNL
+1564 VKRREGLGQNL

-1598 VKDIEGQNKVVNEY
+1598 VKDIEGQIKVVNEY
-1612 NQRVANAEQSLHEA
+1612 TQRVTNAEQSMHDA

-1632 VRDDT
+1632 VRDET

-1658 EQEAAKPKQN
+1658 EQEAAKAEQAATLEGAQLQEVYLAAADEQNSLNDLLRQIHDELGLETPYESVAQKSIASMESKVKRKQ
-1668 AEGSTGTVYD
+1668 AEGKEYSLLDMKDHARSRLILDSFDQANKVLDALDARGIPYQVEAVGPTPYGYRGLHVTWRTEKGLGVEVQLTTPEAWKTKLVSDSIYD
-1678 GDNNQIDFHYAL
+1678 KWRNVKVEELTAAEAEAY
-1690 VDADSL
+1690 DAD
-1696 NVSNLEDMQVNPN
+1696 VA
-1709 YPQELQPRDRS
+1709 RS
-1720 REAGRQQVDE
+1720 IEMWDQLGLPDLSMYVR
-1730 IASNLN
+1730 ASSSDTTV
-1736 PARLGESADIQNGAP
+1736 ESQYSF
-1751 IIGSDNVVESG
+1751 IGSDRTILPQRPSENSSKPVLQRRINRPDSVTEYVNFSMEAPPSVSNSIQLPG
-1762 NGRVM
+1762 NTVN
-1767 AIKSAMQKGMETARQ
+1767 SEQNETAGQ
-1782 YTQWLRDNAAK
+1782 GN
-1793 FGISADQV
+1793 DQPV
-1801 QDNSVLVR
+1801 
-1809 VRDTDVDRV
+1809 
-1818 AFVQKAN
+1818 
-1825 ESTTSSYSQTET
+1825 
-1837 AKSDAAKMTGDLLN
+1837 
-1851 LYTPTVSGKI
+1851 
-1861 NTRENASFLARF
+1861 
-1873 LETII
+1873 
-1878 PASDRASYLQ
+1878 
-1888 ADGTLS
+1888 
-1894 QNGLARVQNA
+1894 
-1904 LFEKAYGNTALTAAL
+1904 
-1919 SESTDESTKSVIR
+1919 
-1932 ALTNVAARVAT
+1932 
-1943 VSQEIQDG
+1943 
-1951 KVFNLNIASDLAQA
+1951 
-1965 AERYMAIKKQGLDV
+1965 
-1979 SDYLAQFKMPG
+1979 
-1990 YETETETAASFM
+1990 
-2002 RMFDQNK
+2002 
-2009 RSAAKITNAINAVLD
+2009 
-2024 QVESY
+2024 
-2029 GNPNQTSMLGEN
+2029 
-2041 TAPDLNTVV
+2041 
-2050 ENVIGGKDFAE
+2050 
-2061 DTINAPIQASYGVP
+2061 QASYGVP
-2075 GVTST
+2075 GVT
-2080 GKSGTAGAVVS
+2080 GTARSNATGPVVS

-2099 AKSLGVGMTLGT
+2099 AKALNIGATLGT
-2111 RKMDTGSTKIPKAVR
+2111 RKMDIGSMRMPQEVL
-2126 GYYEQ
+2126 GYYEH
-2131 NAKYIAVRSNEASSY
+2131 NARYIAVRSNEASSY
-2146 AVTMHEA
+2146 AITMHEA
-2153 GHAIADK
+2153 GHAIADMT
-2160 IGLTGTQEMVDRL
+2160 GLTGTQEMVGRL
-2173 NPVFA
+2173 NPLFA
-2178 KNYNAQQLPG
+2178 ESYSAQELPG

-2202 RMAEDFAG
+2202 RMAEGFAG
-2210 SDFMRTFEAALRRAD
+2210 SDFMRTFESALRRAD

-2237 QAYSAATTLDRA
+2237 QAYAAASTLDRA

-2286 DKAFAASNDGK
+2286 DKAFAASNDGQ

-2321 AMTDAD
+2321 AMTNAD
-2327 HTIIGDSFSA
+2327 HTIIGESFSS
-2337 AFEGIDGKNADDFI
+2337 AFEGIDGRNADDFI
-2351 AYGLLK
+2351 TYGLLK

-2383 RQIEEANP
+2383 RQIEEASP
-2391 QYKKALDKFEKTWHQ
+2391 QYKEALDKFEKTWHQ

-2416 YLSQESFD
+2416 YLSQEAFD
-2424 KMNEM
+2424 RMNAM
-2429 YPYWLPTVRVRDGKA
+2429 YPYWLPTVRARAGKVR
-2444 GSGGKRGTFTI
+2444 GGGRRGTFTI

-2494 AYQTSKGMGIW
+2494 AYQTSNGMGIW

-2524 QHVNDIL
+2524 QRVNDIL
-2531 AEADVDTDVIGN
+2531 SEADIDTDVIGN
-2543 VLEAIGKEAV
+2543 VLEAIGQEAV

-2582 ADGRAIYE
+2582 ADGKAIYE

-2668 QGVKDYKAQ
+2668 QGVQDYKAQ

-2724 TLDRLNDII
+2724 TLDRLNEII

-2808 RLGAR
+2808 RLVAR
-2813 MTKRIVNTMFLSALA
+2813 MSKRIINTMFLSALA

-2899 DLITELLAGASQIV
+2899 DFITELLAGASQIV

-2922 LLSEGRLPERLN
+2922 LLSEGSLPKRLN

-3016 DNVLETS
+3016 DNALKTTV
-3023 LNAFHKRFTIDP
+3023 NAFHKRFTIDP
-3035 AYTNEISSAYSDNKA
+3035 AYTNDISSAYSDNKA

-3056 KTISKT
+3056 KTISKP
-3062 GTDGKMLRSGLTE
+3062 GTDGKMLRGDLTE

-3124 ALILQYRDQ
+3124 TLILQYRDQ

-3146 QFKAKYVTGE
+3146 QFQAKYVTGE

-3195 SAWEKTENESALPH
+3195 AAWEKTENASALPH
-3209 PNTSFSVNKTT
+3209 PNRDFSVNGTK
-3220 YEIGDDDWQAYTEE
+3220 YEIGDEDWQAYTAE

-3245 NSAKWNILSDDE
+3245 NSAKWNILSNDE
-3257 QVELLKKAHQKG
+3257 QVELLKNAHTKG
-3269 HEAAKKWYMA
+3269 RDAAKKWYMA

>member
-1 MSQLSKAYEKNKKIQ
+1 MSQLLKDKENNQQQTSNNALKN
-16 QSIASNL
+16 A
-23 QEDEPKKQL
+23 
-32 TTVSMTSSK
+32 K
-41 QQLKQVLQEQKQREK
+41 QQLRQGLRQQREYAKQR
-56 NPVQRKNTKIGASQS
+56 QS
-71 PKFVSTTFIS
+71 AMKSLFSGF
-81 PVQPIVRTQPSS
+81 TQPRTSR
-93 NLQRLL
+93 QRLL

-127 QTDPERARKLNQ
+127 QTDPERGKQLYHT
-139 AFSQLQ
+139 FSQLQ

-152 YNPYGAATNKAIQEL
+152 YNPYSAATNKAIQEL

-259 ISKIDWSNYKT
+259 ISKIDWSNYNT

-361 VDSFSKD
+361 VESFSRD

-474 TQINGADYVGAV
+474 TQINGADYVGV
-486 WKLLGLPEVKT
+486 VRKLLGLPDVKT
-497 EASSAV
+497 ETSSAV

-620 LIVPGADTAMAA
+620 QIVPGADTAMAA

-640 KLRHES
+640 KLRK
-646 TSIDDEIFML
+646 TSDDTADEIDML
-656 REEIETGYGE
+656 RKEIASGYGK
-666 DEDGERVRLT
+666 DEKGKRVKLT
-676 DEEIK
+676 DEEI
-681 IKKAR
+681 
-686 LSELQNPSASQKEIN
+686 ELKHSQLQALLHPEAITATQKEIN

-745 GVKAGDNLS
+745 GAKVGDNLS

-829 KMENIQRFVAALERD
+829 KLENIQRFVAALERD

-1049 AKIQG
+1049 AKLQG

-1099 AGMSIADSV
+1099 AGMSIADAV

-1113 MDGIGLSAGSAA
+1113 MGGIGLSAGSAA

-1274 IAYSALEATAIGA
+1274 IAYSALEATAVGA

-1324 AQETVH
+1324 AQETVQ
-1330 QTAQEKTQQE
+1330 QTTQEQTQQE

-1367 NTKEETQP
+1367 NTKEETQT

-1408 QTATIGAALLGDHA
+1408 QTATIGAALLGDNA

-1477 ASQVAQRMAQEGV
+1477 ASQVAQRMAQDGV

-1523 VAKRTAQLIGDGA
+1523 VALRTAQLIGDGA

-1564 VKRLEGLGKNL
+1564 VKRREGLGQNL

-1598 VKDIEGQNKVVNEY
+1598 VKDIEGQMKVVNEY
-1612 NQRVANAEQSLHEA
+1612 NQRVANSEQSLHDA

-1649 ADMQAQQLA
+1649 MSTWEAQTRVDSNAAKAYNDTSEVSDNAVQHRSVDQSQAADAGQLA
-1658 EQEAAKPKQN
+1658 ESSGRDDGRRDYLYAGQGAGRGADSGGAEGATRDIGQDNSGVYARLRVLSPNARNNLTQRGVTDLHLQEGQDQQRFSDALNAAKASNDHGAYVDAQSVEQLTEKGAKLIVSEDGLAGAAVATTGKEKGNIFAVFKDAKSTARGASAELLIQAI
-1668 AEGSTGTVYD
+1668 AEGGNKLDCYAGKLAAMYAKIGMEPVARVAFNEEFMPDGWNTARDDHPDIIFWKHNGDSADTVAQKY
-1678 GDNNQIDFHYAL
+1678 G
-1690 VDADSL
+1690 
-1696 NVSNLEDMQVNPN
+1696 
-1709 YPQELQPRDRS
+1709 
-1720 REAGRQQVDE
+1720 
-1730 IASNLN
+1730 
-1736 PARLGESADIQNGAP
+1736 LGESEGGYHVYTTEELNSLPLFDDVTDANGETQYGYDRAWDYRDSLIDAEVMQN
-1751 IIGSDNVVESG
+1751 
-1762 NGRVM
+1762 
-1767 AIKSAMQKGMETARQ
+1767 ETAGQ
-1782 YTQWLRDNAAK
+1782 GN
-1793 FGISADQV
+1793 DQ
-1801 QDNSVLVR
+1801 SV
-1809 VRDTDVDRV
+1809 
-1818 AFVQKAN
+1818 
-1825 ESTTSSYSQTET
+1825 
-1837 AKSDAAKMTGDLLN
+1837 
-1851 LYTPTVSGKI
+1851 
-1861 NTRENASFLARF
+1861 
-1873 LETII
+1873 
-1878 PASDRASYLQ
+1878 
-1888 ADGTLS
+1888 
-1894 QNGLARVQNA
+1894 
-1904 LFEKAYGNTALTAAL
+1904 
-1919 SESTDESTKSVIR
+1919 
-1932 ALTNVAARVAT
+1932 
-1943 VSQEIQDG
+1943 
-1951 KVFNLNIASDLAQA
+1951 
-1965 AERYMAIKKQGLDV
+1965 
-1979 SDYLAQFKMPG
+1979 
-1990 YETETETAASFM
+1990 
-2002 RMFDQNK
+2002 
-2009 RSAAKITNAINAVLD
+2009 
-2024 QVESY
+2024 
-2029 GNPNQTSMLGEN
+2029 
-2041 TAPDLNTVV
+2041 
-2050 ENVIGGKDFAE
+2050 
-2061 DTINAPIQASYGVP
+2061 QASYGVP

-2080 GKSGTAGAVVS
+2080 GKSGTTGAVVS

-2286 DKAFAASNDGK
+2286 DKAFADSNGGR

-2391 QYKKALDKFEKTWHQ
+2391 QYKEALDKFEKTWHQ

-2517 VNTEDVQ
+2517 VNTEYVQ
-2524 QHVNDIL
+2524 QRVNDIL

-2626 TFAASNPIKDLQS
+2626 AFAASNPIKDLQS

-2668 QGVKDYKAQ
+2668 KGVQDYKAH

-2724 TLDRLNDII
+2724 TLDKLNDII

-2808 RLGAR
+2808 RLVAR
-2813 MTKRIVNTMFLSALA
+2813 MTKRVVNTMFLAATA
-2828 SVIRARFG
+2828 SFIRNLCG

-2850 VKTSNLIIPNV
+2850 VKTSNLILPNV

-2899 DLITELLAGASQIV
+2899 DLITELLAGAGQIV

-2922 LLSEGRLPERLN
+2922 LLSEGSLPERLN

-3016 DNVLETS
+3016 DNALKTT

-3035 AYTNEISSAYSDNKA
+3035 AYTNDISSAYSDNKA

-3062 GTDGKMLRSGLTE
+3062 GTDGKMLRGDLTE

-3119 EAERR
+3119 EAEQRT
-3124 ALILQYRDQ
+3124 LILQYRDQ
-3133 ITDLQLSFNEQFG
+3133 ITDLQLRFNEQFG
-3146 QFKAKYVTGE
+3146 QFQAKYVTGE

-3183 ADEDKAYMQLAR
+3183 ADEDKTYMQLAR
-3195 SAWEKTENESALPH
+3195 AAWEKTKNDSALPH

-3220 YEIGDDDWQAYTEE
+3220 YEIGDNDWQAYTAE